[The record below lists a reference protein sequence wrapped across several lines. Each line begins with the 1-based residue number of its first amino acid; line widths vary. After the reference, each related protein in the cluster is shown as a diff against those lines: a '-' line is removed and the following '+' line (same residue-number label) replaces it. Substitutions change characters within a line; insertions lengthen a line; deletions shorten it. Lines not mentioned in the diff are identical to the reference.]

1 MNDLR
6 DILNKESFSDF
17 LNVKDFSG
25 VPEGSES
32 LLIGELSNYTDKDIL
47 IIARDLKRYQQIKD
61 GLQYFTSKDVLY
73 FPQWDCVPYDRISPN
88 KLITSKRLETL
99 TYLSKDNKKGKII
112 LSTVQSACQ
121 RTLSIKEIKDRFISL
136 KPGMII
142 DINNLIN
149 FFIHNGYTK
158 TSTVRE
164 NGEFSLRG
172 GIIDFY
178 SPINKPIRLD
188 LFGNTIESI
197 KTFDLVSQRSLELIK
212 EISIY
217 PASEIILN
225 DKTIENFRINF
236 NKKFGS
242 QKEKIKIYESI
253 SESISYPGMEHW
265 LPFFYDE
272 TNTIFDYLNNPIIL
286 LDNSYDNS
294 LEDFLNT
301 VDDHYKSRK
310 EYDENELSK
319 VENKY
324 FSIEPS
330 FLYQNKNQFLEIIDK
345 NNSIKISPFI
355 KPNSINF
362 NGKSSTRYSNF
373 KSEKNNSSIYDQL
386 KKDINSYI
394 EDNKTVIIAC
404 SSIGSSERVAK
415 ILSTNGI
422 LSDYRNL
429 NNFNDID
436 INTNIFLAVLSLNTG
451 FQFNNFVFISEQD
464 IFGEK
469 FYRPRVV
476 RKAENFI
483 REISSVM
490 PGDAV
495 VHVDHGIGRFESLST
510 LEINNAK
517 HECLLIKYAKDD
529 KLYLPVE
536 NIEVLSRYGSEV
548 SDEMLDRLGGSSWA
562 SRKENLK
569 KRIKFLAEEL
579 ISVAA
584 KRQLSKSEIIN
595 VPEDFYEEFCSRFS
609 FEETND
615 QLDAIIDVQN
625 DLEKGIPMDRLI
637 CGDVGFGK
645 TEIALRASFLASMSG
660 KQVAV
665 LAPTTLL
672 ARQHFETFRD
682 RFKGFPINI
691 AELSRL
697 TSKRDN
703 IIKTINSGS
712 CDIAIG
718 THSLLGE
725 KINFNDLG
733 LLIVDEEQHF
743 GVKHKE
749 KIKKLRDNIHVLTLT
764 ATPIPRTLQLAM
776 TGVRDLSIIASPPV
790 DRRAI
795 ETYVFPNDPL
805 VIKEALLRE
814 RHRGGQSFY
823 VVPRISDIE
832 EIEDYLKEFLP
843 EVNFITVHGQMPARQ
858 IEDRI
863 NDFYMGSYDI
873 LISTTIIESG
883 LDIPNANT
891 LIIHRSDMFG
901 LSQMYQIRGRVGR
914 SKVKAYAYLTYKE
927 HKKLGKNAA
936 KRLEVLQSLDSLG
949 AGFNLASYDL
959 EIRGSGN
966 LLGEEQS
973 GQIKEVGIEL
983 YQNMLEETIDEL
995 KNTDQSNISNQWS
1008 PKISLPLSVLIPED
1022 YISDLTIRMEIYKRL
1037 SSISIEKEI
1046 DEIAAELIDRFGKL
1060 PQEVETLIDTIDLK
1074 NLCKKT
1080 NIEKIDCGKNGF
1092 SIGFRD
1098 NIFQNPTGLVE
1109 YINIRKEY
1117 ISIRQD
1123 QRLFVKFSDDNLSI
1137 ISYIKSLI
1145 LDLLKIIEPSQS

>member
-1 MNDLR
+1 MSNLKKILAR
-6 DILNKESFSDF
+6 EFYSDISKINNLGEI
-17 LNVKDFSG
+17 
-25 VPEGSES
+25 PEGSEP
-32 LLIGELSNYTDKDIL
+32 LLINEISENLDNNIL
-47 IIARDLKRYQQIKD
+47 IIARDLKRYQQLKD
-61 GLQYFTSKDVLY
+61 GLEFFLNKDVLLY
-73 FPQWDCVPYDRISPN
+73 PQWDCVPYDRISPN

-99 TYLSKDNKKGKII
+99 SRLSNEKNKSKII
-112 LSTVQSACQ
+112 LTTIQASCQ
-121 RTLSIKEIKDRFISL
+121 RTLSLDEVKNKFISL
-136 KPGMII
+136 KPGEVI
-142 DINNLIN
+142 DINNLVN
-149 FFIHNGYTK
+149 FFVSNGYEK
-158 TSTVRE
+158 TPTVRE
-164 NGEFSLRG
+164 YGEFSVRG

-178 SPINKPIRLD
+178 SPLNKPIRLD
-188 LFGNTIESI
+188 LFGNTIDSI
-197 KTFDLVSQRSLELIK
+197 KSFDLISQRSLELLK
-212 EISIY
+212 EIFVY

-242 QKEKIKIYESI
+242 QKEKVKIYDSI
-253 SESISYPGMEHW
+253 SEGISYPGMEHW
-265 LPFFYDE
+265 LPFFYNK
-272 TNTIFDYLNNPIIL
+272 TGSIFDYIDKPIIL
-286 LDNSYDNS
+286 LDHLYDSS
-294 LEDFLNT
+294 LDDFLET
-301 VDDHYKSRK
+301 VNDHFQSRK
-310 EYDENELSK
+310 DYDDNKLSK

-330 FLYQNKNQFLEIIDK
+330 NLYQNKEEYNK
-345 NNSIKISPFI
+345 NLYSRNCIRISPFK
-355 KPNSINF
+355 KPDAINL
-362 NGKSSTRYSNF
+362 NGKASTKYSNI
-373 KSEKNNSSIYDQL
+373 KSNRNDSSSYENLKSDILDFTKKN
-386 KKDINSYI
+386 KKI
-394 EDNKTVIIAC
+394 IIAC
-404 SSIGSSERVAK
+404 SSLGSSERVAK
-415 ILSTNGI
+415 ILINNGI
-422 LSDYRNL
+422 LSNFKNLESFKNIDQKNIYLTVLNL
-429 NNFNDID
+429 N
-436 INTNIFLAVLSLNTG
+436 SG
-451 FQFNNFVFISEQD
+451 FHFDDYIFISEQD

-469 FYRPRVV
+469 FYRPRII

-495 VHVDHGIGRFESLST
+495 VHVDHGIGRFENLST

-517 HECLLIKYAKDD
+517 HECLLIKYANDD

-536 NIEVLSRYGSEV
+536 NIEVLSRYGSDI
-548 SDEMLDRLGGSSWA
+548 SDEMLDKLGGISWTT
-562 SRKENLK
+562 RKENLK
-569 KRIKFLAEEL
+569 KKIKFLAEEL

-584 KRQLSKSEIIN
+584 KRQLSKAEMFN

-615 QLDAIIDVQN
+615 QLNAINDVLN
-625 DLEKGIPMDRLI
+625 DLEKGLPMDRLI

-645 TEIALRASFLASMSG
+645 TEIALRASFLAAMSG
-660 KQVAV
+660 KQVSI

-672 ARQHFETFRD
+672 ARQHYETFKD
-682 RFKGFPINI
+682 RFKGFPINVF
-691 AELSRL
+691 ELSRL
-697 TSKRDN
+697 TPKKDSV
-703 IIKTINSGS
+703 IKSINSGS
-712 CDIAIG
+712 CDIVIG

-725 KINFNDLG
+725 KINFSDLG
-733 LLIVDEEQHF
+733 LLIIDEEQHF

-749 KIKKLRDNIHVLTLT
+749 KIKKLRDNVHVLTLT

-776 TGVRDLSIIASPPV
+776 TGVRDLSIIASPPI

-805 VIKEALLRE
+805 VVKEALLRE

-832 EIEDYLKEFLP
+832 DIEEYFKEFIP
-843 EVNFITVHGQMPARQ
+843 EINYITVHGQMPSKQ

-863 NDFYMGSYDI
+863 NDFYMGSYDV

-901 LSQMYQIRGRVGR
+901 LSQLYQIRGRVGR

-927 HKKLGKNAA
+927 HKKLGKKAL

-995 KNTDQSNISNQWS
+995 KNTTQKNKNNQWS
-1008 PKISLPLSVLIPED
+1008 PKISLPLSILIPED

-1037 SSISIEKEI
+1037 SSIILEEEI
-1046 DEIAAELIDRFGKL
+1046 DEIAAELIDRFGSL
-1060 PQEVETLIDTIDLK
+1060 PQEVETLIDTIGLK

-1080 NIEKIDCGKNGF
+1080 NIEKIDCGNNGF
-1092 SIGFRD
+1092 LISFK
-1098 NIFQNPTGLVE
+1098 NNTFSNPVE
-1109 YINIRKEY
+1109 LIKYINNKKNF
-1117 ISIRQD
+1117 ISIRSD
-1123 QRLFVKFSDDNLSI
+1123 QRLFVKFKEQKENLI
-1137 ISYIKSLI
+1137 DYIKSI
-1145 LDLLKIIEPSQS
+1145 VNDFLKMIEN

>member
-1 MNDLR
+1 SR
-6 DILNKESFSDF
+6 
-17 LNVKDFSG
+17 
-25 VPEGSES
+25 
-32 LLIGELSNYTDKDIL
+32 LSNEK
-47 IIARDLKRYQQIKD
+47 
-61 GLQYFTSKDVLY
+61 
-73 FPQWDCVPYDRISPN
+73 N
-88 KLITSKRLETL
+88 KS
-99 TYLSKDNKKGKII
+99 KII
-112 LSTVQSACQ
+112 LTTIQASCQ
-121 RTLSIKEIKDRFISL
+121 RTLSLDEVKNKFISL
-136 KPGMII
+136 KPGEVI
-142 DINNLIN
+142 DINNLVN
-149 FFIHNGYTK
+149 FFVSNGYEK
-158 TSTVRE
+158 TPTVRE
-164 NGEFSLRG
+164 HGEFSVRG

-178 SPINKPIRLD
+178 SPLNKPIRLD
-188 LFGNTIESI
+188 LFGNTIDSI
-197 KTFDLVSQRSLELIK
+197 KSFDLISQRSLELLK
-212 EISIY
+212 EIFVY

-242 QKEKIKIYESI
+242 QKEKVKIYDSI
-253 SESISYPGMEHW
+253 SEGISYPGMEHW
-265 LPFFYDE
+265 LPFFYNK
-272 TNTIFDYLNNPIIL
+272 TGSIFDYIDKPIIL
-286 LDNSYDNS
+286 LDHLYDSS
-294 LEDFLNT
+294 LDDFLET
-301 VDDHYKSRK
+301 VNDHFQSRK
-310 EYDENELSK
+310 DYDDNKLSK

-330 FLYQNKNQFLEIIDK
+330 NLYQNKEEYNK
-345 NNSIKISPFI
+345 NLYSRNCIRISPFK
-355 KPNSINF
+355 KPDAINL
-362 NGKSSTRYSNF
+362 NGKASTKYSNI
-373 KSEKNNSSIYDQL
+373 KSNRNDSSSYENLKSDILDFTKKN
-386 KKDINSYI
+386 KKI
-394 EDNKTVIIAC
+394 IIAC
-404 SSIGSSERVAK
+404 SSLGSSERVAK
-415 ILSTNGI
+415 ILINNGI
-422 LSDYRNL
+422 LSNFKNLESFKNIDQKNIYLTVLNL
-429 NNFNDID
+429 N
-436 INTNIFLAVLSLNTG
+436 SG
-451 FQFNNFVFISEQD
+451 FHFDDYIFISEQD

-469 FYRPRVV
+469 FYRPRII

-495 VHVDHGIGRFESLST
+495 VHVDHGIGRFENLST

-517 HECLLIKYAKDD
+517 HECLLIKYANDD

-536 NIEVLSRYGSEV
+536 NIEVLSRYGSDI
-548 SDEMLDRLGGSSWA
+548 SDEMLDKLGGISWTT
-562 SRKENLK
+562 RKENLK
-569 KRIKFLAEEL
+569 KKIKFLAEEL

-584 KRQLSKSEIIN
+584 KRQLSKAEMFN

-615 QLDAIIDVQN
+615 QLNAINDVRN
-625 DLEKGIPMDRLI
+625 DLEKGLPMDRLI

-645 TEIALRASFLASMSG
+645 TEIALRASFLAAMSG
-660 KQVAV
+660 KQVSI

-672 ARQHFETFRD
+672 ARQHYETFKE
-682 RFKGFPINI
+682 RFKGFPINVF
-691 AELSRL
+691 ELSRL
-697 TSKRDN
+697 TPKKDSV
-703 IIKTINSGS
+703 IKSINSGS
-712 CDIAIG
+712 CDIVIG

-725 KINFNDLG
+725 KINFSDLG
-733 LLIVDEEQHF
+733 LLIIDEEQHF

-749 KIKKLRDNIHVLTLT
+749 KIKKLRDNVHVLTLT

-776 TGVRDLSIIASPPV
+776 TGVRDLSIIASPPI

-805 VIKEALLRE
+805 VVKEALLRE

-832 EIEDYLKEFLP
+832 DIEEYFKEFIP
-843 EVNFITVHGQMPARQ
+843 EINYITVHGQMPSKQ

-863 NDFYMGSYDI
+863 NDFYMGSYDV

-901 LSQMYQIRGRVGR
+901 LSQLYQIRGRVGR

-927 HKKLGKNAA
+927 HKKLGKKAL

-995 KNTDQSNISNQWS
+995 KNTTQKNKNNQWS
-1008 PKISLPLSVLIPED
+1008 PKISLPLSILIPED

-1037 SSISIEKEI
+1037 SSIILEEEI
-1046 DEIAAELIDRFGKL
+1046 DEIAAELIDRFGSL
-1060 PQEVETLIDTIDLK
+1060 PQEVETLIDTIGLK

-1080 NIEKIDCGKNGF
+1080 NIEKIDCGSNGF
-1092 SIGFRD
+1092 LISFK
-1098 NIFQNPTGLVE
+1098 NNTFSNPVE
-1109 YINIRKEY
+1109 LIKYINNKKNY
-1117 ISIRQD
+1117 ISIRPD
-1123 QRLFVKFSDDNLSI
+1123 QRLFVKFNEQKENLI
-1137 ISYIKSLI
+1137 DYIKSI
-1145 LDLLKIIEPSQS
+1145 VNDFLKMIEN

>member
-1 MNDLR
+1 MSSLKEILSREFYSDISKINDLG
-6 DILNKESFSDF
+6 E
-17 LNVKDFSG
+17 
-25 VPEGSES
+25 VPEGSEP
-32 LLIGELSNYTDKDIL
+32 LLINEISENSNNNIL
-47 IIARDLKRYQQIKD
+47 IIARDLKRYQQLKD
-61 GLQYFTSKDVLY
+61 GLEFFLNKDILFY
-73 FPQWDCVPYDRISPN
+73 PQWDCVPYDRISPN

-99 TYLSKDNKKGKII
+99 SRLSNEKDKSRII
-112 LSTVQSACQ
+112 LTTIQASCQ
-121 RTLSIKEIKDRFISL
+121 RTLSLDEVKNKFISL
-136 KPGMII
+136 KPGEVI
-142 DINNLIN
+142 DINNLVN
-149 FFIHNGYTK
+149 FFVSNGYEK
-158 TSTVRE
+158 TPTVRE
-164 NGEFSLRG
+164 HGEFSVRG

-178 SPINKPIRLD
+178 SPLNKPIRLD
-188 LFGNTIESI
+188 LFGNTIDSI
-197 KTFDLVSQRSLELIK
+197 KSFDLITQRSLELLK
-212 EISIY
+212 EIFVY

-242 QKEKIKIYESI
+242 QKEKVKIYDSI
-253 SESISYPGMEHW
+253 SEGISYPGMEHW
-265 LPFFYDE
+265 LPFFYNQ
-272 TNTIFDYLNNPIIL
+272 TGSIFDYIDKPIIL
-286 LDNSYDNS
+286 LDHLYDSS
-294 LEDFLNT
+294 LEDFLET
-301 VDDHYKSRK
+301 VNDHFQSRK
-310 EYDENELSK
+310 DYDDNKLSK

-330 FLYQNKNQFLEIIDK
+330 NLYQNKEEYNK
-345 NNSIKISPFI
+345 NLRSRNCIRISPFK
-355 KPNSINF
+355 KPDAINL
-362 NGKSSTRYSNF
+362 NGKASSKYSNI
-373 KSEKNNSSIYDQL
+373 KSNRSDSSSYENLKSDILDFTKKN
-386 KKDINSYI
+386 KKI
-394 EDNKTVIIAC
+394 IIAC
-404 SSIGSSERVAK
+404 SSLGSSERVSK
-415 ILSTNGI
+415 ILINNGI
-422 LSDYRNL
+422 LSNFKNLESFKNIDQKNIYLTVLNL
-429 NNFNDID
+429 N
-436 INTNIFLAVLSLNTG
+436 SG
-451 FQFNNFVFISEQD
+451 FHFDDYIFISEQD

-469 FYRPRVV
+469 FYRPRII

-495 VHVDHGIGRFESLST
+495 VHVDHGIGRFENLST

-517 HECLLIKYAKDD
+517 HECLLIKYANDD

-536 NIEVLSRYGSEV
+536 NIEVLSRYGSDI
-548 SDEMLDRLGGSSWA
+548 SDEMLDKLGGISWTT
-562 SRKENLK
+562 RKENLK
-569 KRIKFLAEEL
+569 KKIKFLAEEL

-584 KRQLSKSEIIN
+584 KRQLSKAEMFN

-615 QLDAIIDVQN
+615 QLNAINDVLN
-625 DLEKGIPMDRLI
+625 DLEKGLPMDRLI

-645 TEIALRASFLASMSG
+645 TEIALRASFLAAMSG
-660 KQVAV
+660 KQVSI

-672 ARQHFETFRD
+672 ARQHYETFKE
-682 RFKGFPINI
+682 RFKGFPINVF
-691 AELSRL
+691 ELSRL
-697 TSKRDN
+697 TPKKDSV
-703 IIKTINSGS
+703 IKSINSGS
-712 CDIAIG
+712 CDIVIG

-725 KINFNDLG
+725 KINFSDLG
-733 LLIVDEEQHF
+733 LLIIDEEQHF

-749 KIKKLRDNIHVLTLT
+749 KIKKLRDNVHVLTLT

-776 TGVRDLSIIASPPV
+776 TGVRDLSIIASPPI

-805 VIKEALLRE
+805 VVKEALLRE

-832 EIEDYLKEFLP
+832 DIEEYFKEFIP
-843 EVNFITVHGQMPARQ
+843 EINYITVHGQMPSKQ

-863 NDFYMGSYDI
+863 NDFYMGSYDV

-901 LSQMYQIRGRVGR
+901 LSQLYQIRGRVGR

-927 HKKLGKNAA
+927 HKKLGKNAL

-995 KNTDQSNISNQWS
+995 KNTTQKSKNNQWS
-1008 PKISLPLSVLIPED
+1008 PKISLPLSILIPED

-1037 SSISIEKEI
+1037 SSIILEEEI
-1046 DEIAAELIDRFGKL
+1046 DEIAAELIDRFGSL
-1060 PQEVETLIDTIDLK
+1060 PQEVETLIDTIGLK

-1080 NIEKIDCGKNGF
+1080 NIEKIDCGNNGF
-1092 SIGFRD
+1092 LISFK
-1098 NIFQNPTGLVE
+1098 NNTFSNPAELIK
-1109 YINIRKEY
+1109 YINNKKNY
-1117 ISIRQD
+1117 ISIRPD
-1123 QRLFVKFSDDNLSI
+1123 QRLFVKFNEQKENLI
-1137 ISYIKSLI
+1137 DYIKSI
-1145 LDLLKIIEPSQS
+1145 VNDFLKMIEN

>member
-1 MNDLR
+1 MSSLKEILSREFYSDISKINDLG
-6 DILNKESFSDF
+6 E
-17 LNVKDFSG
+17 
-25 VPEGSES
+25 VPEGSEP
-32 LLIGELSNYTDKDIL
+32 LLINEISENSNNNIL
-47 IIARDLKRYQQIKD
+47 IIARDLKRYQQLKD
-61 GLQYFTSKDVLY
+61 GLEFFLNKDILFY
-73 FPQWDCVPYDRISPN
+73 PQWDCVPYDRISPN

-99 TYLSKDNKKGKII
+99 SRLSNEKNKSKII
-112 LSTVQSACQ
+112 LTTIQASCQ
-121 RTLSIKEIKDRFISL
+121 RTLSLDEVKNKFISL
-136 KPGMII
+136 KPGEVI
-142 DINNLIN
+142 DINNLVN
-149 FFIHNGYTK
+149 FFVSNGYEK
-158 TSTVRE
+158 TPTVRE
-164 NGEFSLRG
+164 HGEFSVRG

-178 SPINKPIRLD
+178 SPLNKPIRLD
-188 LFGNTIESI
+188 LFGNTIDSI
-197 KTFDLVSQRSLELIK
+197 KSFDLITQRSLELLK
-212 EISIY
+212 EIFVY

-242 QKEKIKIYESI
+242 QKEKVKIYDSI
-253 SESISYPGMEHW
+253 SEGISYPGMEHW
-265 LPFFYDE
+265 LPFFYNQ
-272 TNTIFDYLNNPIIL
+272 TGSIFDYIDKPIIL
-286 LDNSYDNS
+286 LDHLYDSS
-294 LEDFLNT
+294 LEDFLET
-301 VDDHYKSRK
+301 VNDHFQSRK
-310 EYDENELSK
+310 DYDDNKLSK

-330 FLYQNKNQFLEIIDK
+330 NLYQNKEEYNK
-345 NNSIKISPFI
+345 NLRSRNCIRISPFK
-355 KPNSINF
+355 KPDAINL
-362 NGKSSTRYSNF
+362 NGKASSKYSNI
-373 KSEKNNSSIYDQL
+373 KSNRSDSSSYENLKSDILDFTKKN
-386 KKDINSYI
+386 KKI
-394 EDNKTVIIAC
+394 IIAC
-404 SSIGSSERVAK
+404 SSLGSSERVSK
-415 ILSTNGI
+415 ILINNGI
-422 LSDYRNL
+422 LSNFKNLESFKNIDQKNIYLTVLNL
-429 NNFNDID
+429 N
-436 INTNIFLAVLSLNTG
+436 SG
-451 FQFNNFVFISEQD
+451 FHFDDYIFISEQD

-469 FYRPRVV
+469 FYRPRII

-495 VHVDHGIGRFESLST
+495 VHVDHGIGRFENLST

-517 HECLLIKYAKDD
+517 HECLLIKYANDD

-536 NIEVLSRYGSEV
+536 NIEVLSRYGSDI
-548 SDEMLDRLGGSSWA
+548 SDEMLDKLGGLSWTT
-562 SRKENLK
+562 RKENLK
-569 KRIKFLAEEL
+569 KKIKFLAEEL

-584 KRQLSKSEIIN
+584 KRQLSKAEMFN

-615 QLDAIIDVQN
+615 QLNAINDVLN
-625 DLEKGIPMDRLI
+625 DLEKGLPMDRLI

-645 TEIALRASFLASMSG
+645 TEIALRASFLAAMSG
-660 KQVAV
+660 KQVSI

-672 ARQHFETFRD
+672 ARQHYETFKE
-682 RFKGFPINI
+682 RFKGFPINVF
-691 AELSRL
+691 ELSRL
-697 TSKRDN
+697 TPKKDSV
-703 IIKTINSGS
+703 IKSINSGS
-712 CDIAIG
+712 CDIVIG

-725 KINFNDLG
+725 KINFSDLG
-733 LLIVDEEQHF
+733 LLIIDEEQHF

-749 KIKKLRDNIHVLTLT
+749 KIKKLRDNVHVLTLT

-776 TGVRDLSIIASPPV
+776 TGVRDLSIIASPPI

-805 VIKEALLRE
+805 VVKEALLRE

-832 EIEDYLKEFLP
+832 DIEEYFKEFIP
-843 EVNFITVHGQMPARQ
+843 EINYITVHGQMPSKQ

-863 NDFYMGSYDI
+863 NDFYMGSYDV

-901 LSQMYQIRGRVGR
+901 LSQLYQIRGRVGR

-927 HKKLGKNAA
+927 HKKLGKNAL

-995 KNTDQSNISNQWS
+995 KNTTQKSKNNQWS
-1008 PKISLPLSVLIPED
+1008 PKISLPLSILIPED

-1037 SSISIEKEI
+1037 SSIILEEEI
-1046 DEIAAELIDRFGKL
+1046 DEIAAELIDRFGSL
-1060 PQEVETLIDTIDLK
+1060 PQEVETLIDTIGLK

-1080 NIEKIDCGKNGF
+1080 NIEKIDCGNNGF
-1092 SIGFRD
+1092 LISFK
-1098 NIFQNPTGLVE
+1098 NNTFSNPAELIK
-1109 YINIRKEY
+1109 YINNKKNY
-1117 ISIRQD
+1117 ISIRPD
-1123 QRLFVKFSDDNLSI
+1123 QRLFVKFNEQKENLI
-1137 ISYIKSLI
+1137 DYIKSI
-1145 LDLLKIIEPSQS
+1145 VNDFLKMIEN

>member
-1 MNDLR
+1 MSSLKEILSREFYSDISKINDFG
-6 DILNKESFSDF
+6 E
-17 LNVKDFSG
+17 
-25 VPEGSES
+25 VPEGSEP
-32 LLIGELSNYTDKDIL
+32 LLINEISENLDNNIL
-47 IIARDLKRYQQIKD
+47 IIARDLKRYQQLKD
-61 GLQYFTSKDVLY
+61 GLEFFLNKDVLLY
-73 FPQWDCVPYDRISPN
+73 PQWDCVPYDRISPN

-99 TYLSKDNKKGKII
+99 SRLSNEKNKSKII
-112 LSTVQSACQ
+112 LTTIQASCQ
-121 RTLSIKEIKDRFISL
+121 RTLSLDEVKNKFISL
-136 KPGMII
+136 KPGEVI
-142 DINNLIN
+142 DINNLVN
-149 FFIHNGYTK
+149 FFVSNGYEK
-158 TSTVRE
+158 TPTVRE
-164 NGEFSLRG
+164 HGEFSVRG

-178 SPINKPIRLD
+178 SPLNKPIRLD
-188 LFGNTIESI
+188 LFGNTIDSI
-197 KTFDLVSQRSLELIK
+197 KSFDLISQRSLELLK
-212 EISIY
+212 EIFVY
-217 PASEIILN
+217 QASEIILN

-242 QKEKIKIYESI
+242 QKEKVKIYDSI
-253 SESISYPGMEHW
+253 SEGISYPGMEHW
-265 LPFFYDE
+265 LPFFYNK
-272 TNTIFDYLNNPIIL
+272 TGSIFDYVDKPIIL
-286 LDNSYDNS
+286 LDHLYDSS
-294 LEDFLNT
+294 LDDFLET
-301 VDDHYKSRK
+301 VNDHFQSRK
-310 EYDENELSK
+310 DYDDNKLSK

-330 FLYQNKNQFLEIIDK
+330 NLYQNKEEYNK
-345 NNSIKISPFI
+345 NLYSRNCIRISPFK
-355 KPNSINF
+355 KPDAINL
-362 NGKSSTRYSNF
+362 NGKASTKYSNI
-373 KSEKNNSSIYDQL
+373 KSNRNDSSSYENLKSDILDFTKKN
-386 KKDINSYI
+386 KKI
-394 EDNKTVIIAC
+394 IIAC
-404 SSIGSSERVAK
+404 SSLGSSERVAK
-415 ILSTNGI
+415 ILINNGI
-422 LSDYRNL
+422 LSNFKNLESFKNIDQKNIYLTVLNL
-429 NNFNDID
+429 N
-436 INTNIFLAVLSLNTG
+436 SG
-451 FQFNNFVFISEQD
+451 FHFDDYIFISEQD

-469 FYRPRVV
+469 FYRPRII

-495 VHVDHGIGRFESLST
+495 VHVDHGIGRFENLST

-517 HECLLIKYAKDD
+517 HECLLIKYANDD

-536 NIEVLSRYGSEV
+536 NIEVLSRYGSDI
-548 SDEMLDRLGGSSWA
+548 SDEMLDKLGGISWTT
-562 SRKENLK
+562 RKENLK
-569 KRIKFLAEEL
+569 KKIKFLAEEL

-584 KRQLSKSEIIN
+584 KRQLSKAEMFN

-615 QLDAIIDVQN
+615 QLNAINDVLN
-625 DLEKGIPMDRLI
+625 DLEKGLPMDRLI

-645 TEIALRASFLASMSG
+645 TEIALRASFLAAMSG
-660 KQVAV
+660 KQVSI

-672 ARQHFETFRD
+672 ARQHYETFKD
-682 RFKGFPINI
+682 RFKGFPINVF
-691 AELSRL
+691 ELSRL
-697 TSKRDN
+697 TPKKDSV
-703 IIKTINSGS
+703 IKSVNSGS
-712 CDIAIG
+712 CDIVIG

-725 KINFNDLG
+725 KINFSDLG
-733 LLIVDEEQHF
+733 LLIIDEEQHF

-749 KIKKLRDNIHVLTLT
+749 KIKKLRDNVHVLTLT

-776 TGVRDLSIIASPPV
+776 TGVRDLSIIASPPI

-805 VIKEALLRE
+805 VVKEALLRE

-832 EIEDYLKEFLP
+832 DIEEYFKEFIP
-843 EVNFITVHGQMPARQ
+843 EINYITVHGQMPSKQ

-863 NDFYMGSYDI
+863 NDFYMGSYDV

-901 LSQMYQIRGRVGR
+901 LSQLYQIRGRVGR

-927 HKKLGKNAA
+927 HKKLGKKAL

-995 KNTDQSNISNQWS
+995 KNTTQKSKNNQWS
-1008 PKISLPLSVLIPED
+1008 PKISLPLSILIPED

-1037 SSISIEKEI
+1037 SSIILEEEI
-1046 DEIAAELIDRFGKL
+1046 DEIAAELIDRFGSL
-1060 PQEVETLIDTIDLK
+1060 PQEVETLIDTIGLK

-1080 NIEKIDCGKNGF
+1080 NIEKIDCGNNGF
-1092 SIGFRD
+1092 LISFK
-1098 NIFQNPTGLVE
+1098 NNTFSNPVE
-1109 YINIRKEY
+1109 LIKYINNKKNY
-1117 ISIRQD
+1117 ISIRSD
-1123 QRLFVKFSDDNLSI
+1123 QRLFVKFKEQKENLI
-1137 ISYIKSLI
+1137 DYIKSI
-1145 LDLLKIIEPSQS
+1145 VNDFLKMIEN

>member
-1 MNDLR
+1 MSSLKEILSREFYSDISKINDLG
-6 DILNKESFSDF
+6 E
-17 LNVKDFSG
+17 
-25 VPEGSES
+25 VPEGSEP
-32 LLIGELSNYTDKDIL
+32 LLINEISENSNNNIL
-47 IIARDLKRYQQIKD
+47 IIARDLKRYQQLKD
-61 GLQYFTSKDVLY
+61 GLEFFLNKDVLY
-73 FPQWDCVPYDRISPN
+73 YPQWDCVPYDRISPN

-99 TYLSKDNKKGKII
+99 SRLSNEKNKSKII
-112 LSTVQSACQ
+112 LTTIQASCQ
-121 RTLSIKEIKDRFISL
+121 RTLSLDEVKNKFISL
-136 KPGMII
+136 KPGEVI
-142 DINNLIN
+142 DINNLVN
-149 FFIHNGYTK
+149 FFVSNGYEK
-158 TSTVRE
+158 TPTVRE
-164 NGEFSLRG
+164 HGEFSVRG

-178 SPINKPIRLD
+178 SPLNKPIRLD
-188 LFGNTIESI
+188 LFGNTIDSI
-197 KTFDLVSQRSLELIK
+197 KSFDLISQRSLELLK
-212 EISIY
+212 EIFVY

-242 QKEKIKIYESI
+242 QKEKVKIYDSI
-253 SESISYPGMEHW
+253 SEGISYPGMEHW
-265 LPFFYDE
+265 LPFFYNQ
-272 TNTIFDYLNNPIIL
+272 TGSIFDYIDKPIIL
-286 LDNSYDNS
+286 LDHLYDSS
-294 LEDFLNT
+294 LEDFLET
-301 VDDHYKSRK
+301 VNDHFQSRK
-310 EYDENELSK
+310 DYDDNKLSK

-330 FLYQNKNQFLEIIDK
+330 NLYQNKEEYNK
-345 NNSIKISPFI
+345 NLRSRNCIRISPFK
-355 KPNSINF
+355 KPDAINL
-362 NGKSSTRYSNF
+362 NGKASSKYSNI
-373 KSEKNNSSIYDQL
+373 KSNRSDSSSYENLKSDILDFTKKN
-386 KKDINSYI
+386 KKI
-394 EDNKTVIIAC
+394 IIAC
-404 SSIGSSERVAK
+404 SSLGSSERVSK
-415 ILSTNGI
+415 ILINNGI
-422 LSDYRNL
+422 LSNFKNLESFKNIDQKNIYLTVLNL
-429 NNFNDID
+429 N
-436 INTNIFLAVLSLNTG
+436 SG
-451 FQFNNFVFISEQD
+451 FHFDDYIFISEQD

-469 FYRPRVV
+469 FYRPRII

-495 VHVDHGIGRFESLST
+495 VHIDHGIGRFENLST

-517 HECLLIKYAKDD
+517 HECLLIKYANDD

-536 NIEVLSRYGSEV
+536 NIEVLSRYGSDI
-548 SDEMLDRLGGSSWA
+548 SDEMLDKLGGLSWTT
-562 SRKENLK
+562 RKENLK
-569 KRIKFLAEEL
+569 KKIKFLAEEL

-584 KRQLSKSEIIN
+584 KRQLSKAEMFN

-615 QLDAIIDVQN
+615 QLNAINDVLN
-625 DLEKGIPMDRLI
+625 DLEKGLPMDRLI

-645 TEIALRASFLASMSG
+645 TEIALRASFLAAMSG
-660 KQVAV
+660 KQVSI

-672 ARQHFETFRD
+672 ARQHYETFKE
-682 RFKGFPINI
+682 RFKGFPINVF
-691 AELSRL
+691 ELSRL
-697 TSKRDN
+697 TPKKDSV
-703 IIKTINSGS
+703 IKSINSGS
-712 CDIAIG
+712 CDIVIG

-725 KINFNDLG
+725 KINFSDLG
-733 LLIVDEEQHF
+733 LLIIDEEQHF

-749 KIKKLRDNIHVLTLT
+749 KIKKLRDNVHVLTLT

-776 TGVRDLSIIASPPV
+776 TGVRDLSIIASPPI

-805 VIKEALLRE
+805 VVKEALLRE

-832 EIEDYLKEFLP
+832 DIEEYFKEFIP
-843 EVNFITVHGQMPARQ
+843 EINYITVHGQMPSKQ

-863 NDFYMGSYDI
+863 NDFYMGSYDV

-901 LSQMYQIRGRVGR
+901 LSQLYQIRGRVGR

-927 HKKLGKNAA
+927 HKKLGKKAL

-995 KNTDQSNISNQWS
+995 KNTTQKSKNNQWS
-1008 PKISLPLSVLIPED
+1008 PKISLPLSILIPDD

-1037 SSISIEKEI
+1037 SSIILEEEI
-1046 DEIAAELIDRFGKL
+1046 DEIAAELIDRFGSL
-1060 PQEVETLIDTIDLK
+1060 PEEVETLIDTIGLK

-1080 NIEKIDCGKNGF
+1080 NIEKIDCGNNGF
-1092 SIGFRD
+1092 LISFK
-1098 NIFQNPTGLVE
+1098 NNTFSNPAELIK
-1109 YINIRKEY
+1109 YINNKKNY
-1117 ISIRQD
+1117 ISIRPD
-1123 QRLFVKFSDDNLSI
+1123 QRLFVKFNEQKENLI
-1137 ISYIKSLI
+1137 DYIKSI
-1145 LDLLKIIEPSQS
+1145 VNDFLKMIEN

>member
-1 MNDLR
+1 MSSLKEILSREFYSDISKINDFG
-6 DILNKESFSDF
+6 E
-17 LNVKDFSG
+17 
-25 VPEGSES
+25 VPEGSEP
-32 LLIGELSNYTDKDIL
+32 LLINEISENSNNNIL
-47 IIARDLKRYQQIKD
+47 IIARDLKRYQQLKD
-61 GLQYFTSKDVLY
+61 GLEFFLNKDVLFY
-73 FPQWDCVPYDRISPN
+73 PQWDCVPYDRISPN

-99 TYLSKDNKKGKII
+99 SRLSNEKDKSKII
-112 LSTVQSACQ
+112 LTTIQASCQ
-121 RTLSIKEIKDRFISL
+121 RTLSLDEVKNKFISL
-136 KPGMII
+136 KPGEVI
-142 DINNLIN
+142 DINNLVN
-149 FFIHNGYTK
+149 FFVSNGYEK
-158 TSTVRE
+158 TPTVRE
-164 NGEFSLRG
+164 HGEFSVRG

-178 SPINKPIRLD
+178 SPLNKPIRLD
-188 LFGNTIESI
+188 LFGNTIDSI
-197 KTFDLVSQRSLELIK
+197 KSFDLITQRSLELLK
-212 EISIY
+212 EIFVY

-242 QKEKIKIYESI
+242 QKEKVKIYDSI
-253 SESISYPGMEHW
+253 SEGISYPGMEHW
-265 LPFFYDE
+265 LPFFYNQ
-272 TNTIFDYLNNPIIL
+272 TGSIFDYIDKPIIL
-286 LDNSYDNS
+286 LDHLYDSS
-294 LEDFLNT
+294 LEDFLET
-301 VDDHYKSRK
+301 VNDHFQSRK
-310 EYDENELSK
+310 DYDDNKLSK

-330 FLYQNKNQFLEIIDK
+330 NLYQNKEEYNK
-345 NNSIKISPFI
+345 NLRSRNCIRISPFK
-355 KPNSINF
+355 KPDAINL
-362 NGKSSTRYSNF
+362 NGKASSKYSNI
-373 KSEKNNSSIYDQL
+373 KSNKSDSSSYENLKSDILDFTKKN
-386 KKDINSYI
+386 KKI
-394 EDNKTVIIAC
+394 IIAC
-404 SSIGSSERVAK
+404 SSLGSSERVSK
-415 ILSTNGI
+415 ILINNGI
-422 LSDYRNL
+422 LSNFKNLESFKNIDQKNIYLTVLNL
-429 NNFNDID
+429 N
-436 INTNIFLAVLSLNTG
+436 SG
-451 FQFNNFVFISEQD
+451 FHFDDYIFISEQD

-469 FYRPRVV
+469 FYRPRII

-495 VHVDHGIGRFESLST
+495 VHVDHGIGRFENLST

-517 HECLLIKYAKDD
+517 HECLLIKYANDD

-536 NIEVLSRYGSEV
+536 NIEVLSRYGSDI
-548 SDEMLDRLGGSSWA
+548 SDEMLDKLGGISWTT
-562 SRKENLK
+562 RKENLK
-569 KRIKFLAEEL
+569 KKIKFLAEEL

-584 KRQLSKSEIIN
+584 KRQLSKAEMFN

-615 QLDAIIDVQN
+615 QLNAINDVLN
-625 DLEKGIPMDRLI
+625 DLEKGLPMDRLI

-645 TEIALRASFLASMSG
+645 TEIALRASFLAAMSG
-660 KQVAV
+660 KQVSI

-672 ARQHFETFRD
+672 ARQHYETFKE
-682 RFKGFPINI
+682 RFKGFPINVF
-691 AELSRL
+691 ELSRL
-697 TSKRDN
+697 TPKKDSV
-703 IIKTINSGS
+703 IKSINSGS
-712 CDIAIG
+712 CDIVIG

-725 KINFNDLG
+725 KINFSDLG
-733 LLIVDEEQHF
+733 LLIIDEEQHF

-749 KIKKLRDNIHVLTLT
+749 KIKKLRDNVHVLTLT

-776 TGVRDLSIIASPPV
+776 TGVRDLSIIASPPI

-805 VIKEALLRE
+805 VVKEALLRE

-832 EIEDYLKEFLP
+832 DIEEYFKEFIP
-843 EVNFITVHGQMPARQ
+843 EINYITVHGQMPSKQ

-863 NDFYMGSYDI
+863 NDFYMGSYDV

-901 LSQMYQIRGRVGR
+901 LSQLYQIRGRVGR

-927 HKKLGKNAA
+927 HKKLGKNAL

-995 KNTDQSNISNQWS
+995 KNTTQKSKNNQWS
-1008 PKISLPLSVLIPED
+1008 PKISLPLSILIPED

-1037 SSISIEKEI
+1037 SSIILEEEI
-1046 DEIAAELIDRFGKL
+1046 DEIAAELIDRFGSL
-1060 PQEVETLIDTIDLK
+1060 PQEVETLIDTIGLK

-1080 NIEKIDCGKNGF
+1080 NIEKIDCGNNGF
-1092 SIGFRD
+1092 LISFK
-1098 NIFQNPTGLVE
+1098 NNTFSNPAELIK
-1109 YINIRKEY
+1109 YINNKKNY
-1117 ISIRQD
+1117 ISIRPD
-1123 QRLFVKFSDDNLSI
+1123 QRLFVKFNEQKENLI
-1137 ISYIKSLI
+1137 DYIKSI
-1145 LDLLKIIEPSQS
+1145 VNDFLKMIEN

>member
-1 MNDLR
+1 MSSLKEILSREFYSDISKVNDLG
-6 DILNKESFSDF
+6 E
-17 LNVKDFSG
+17 
-25 VPEGSES
+25 VPEGSEP
-32 LLIGELSNYTDKDIL
+32 LLINEISENSNNNIL
-47 IIARDLKRYQQIKD
+47 IIARDLKRYQQLKD
-61 GLQYFTSKDVLY
+61 GLEFFLNKDILFY
-73 FPQWDCVPYDRISPN
+73 PQWDCVPYDRISPN

-99 TYLSKDNKKGKII
+99 SRLSNEKDKSRII
-112 LSTVQSACQ
+112 LTTIQASCQ
-121 RTLSIKEIKDRFISL
+121 RTLSLDEVKNKFISL
-136 KPGMII
+136 KPGEVI
-142 DINNLIN
+142 DINNLVN
-149 FFIHNGYTK
+149 FFVSNGYEK
-158 TSTVRE
+158 TPTVRE
-164 NGEFSLRG
+164 HGEFSVRG

-178 SPINKPIRLD
+178 SPLNKPIRLD
-188 LFGNTIESI
+188 LFGNTIDSI
-197 KTFDLVSQRSLELIK
+197 KSFDLITQRSLELLK
-212 EISIY
+212 EIFVY

-242 QKEKIKIYESI
+242 QKEKVKIYDSI
-253 SESISYPGMEHW
+253 SEGISYPGMEHW
-265 LPFFYDE
+265 LPFFYNQ
-272 TNTIFDYLNNPIIL
+272 TGSIFDYIDKPIIL
-286 LDNSYDNS
+286 LDHLYDSS
-294 LEDFLNT
+294 LEDFLET
-301 VDDHYKSRK
+301 VNDHFQSRK
-310 EYDENELSK
+310 DYDDNKLSK

-330 FLYQNKNQFLEIIDK
+330 NLYQNKEEYNK
-345 NNSIKISPFI
+345 NLRSRNCIRISPFK
-355 KPNSINF
+355 KPDAINL
-362 NGKSSTRYSNF
+362 NGKASSKYSNI
-373 KSEKNNSSIYDQL
+373 KSNRSDSSSYENLKSDILDFTKKN
-386 KKDINSYI
+386 KKI
-394 EDNKTVIIAC
+394 IIAC
-404 SSIGSSERVAK
+404 SSLGSSERVSK
-415 ILSTNGI
+415 ILINNGI
-422 LSDYRNL
+422 LSNFKNLESFKNIDQKNIYLTVLNL
-429 NNFNDID
+429 N
-436 INTNIFLAVLSLNTG
+436 SG
-451 FQFNNFVFISEQD
+451 FHFDDYIFISEQD

-469 FYRPRVV
+469 FYRPRII

-495 VHVDHGIGRFESLST
+495 VHVDHGIGRFENLST

-517 HECLLIKYAKDD
+517 HECLLIKYANDD

-536 NIEVLSRYGSEV
+536 NIEVLSRYGSDI
-548 SDEMLDRLGGSSWA
+548 SDEMLDKLGGISWTT
-562 SRKENLK
+562 RKENLK
-569 KRIKFLAEEL
+569 KKIKFLAEEL

-584 KRQLSKSEIIN
+584 KRQLSKAEMFN

-615 QLDAIIDVQN
+615 QLNAINDVLN
-625 DLEKGIPMDRLI
+625 DLEKGLPMDRLI

-645 TEIALRASFLASMSG
+645 TEIALRASFLAAMSG
-660 KQVAV
+660 KQVSI

-672 ARQHFETFRD
+672 ARQHYETFKE
-682 RFKGFPINI
+682 RFKGFPINVF
-691 AELSRL
+691 ELSRL
-697 TSKRDN
+697 TPKKDSV
-703 IIKTINSGS
+703 IKSINSGS
-712 CDIAIG
+712 CDIVIG

-725 KINFNDLG
+725 KINFSDLG
-733 LLIVDEEQHF
+733 LLIIDEEQHF

-749 KIKKLRDNIHVLTLT
+749 KIKKLRDNVHVLTLT

-776 TGVRDLSIIASPPV
+776 TGVRDLSIIASPPI

-805 VIKEALLRE
+805 VVKEALLRE

-832 EIEDYLKEFLP
+832 DIEEYFKEFIP
-843 EVNFITVHGQMPARQ
+843 EINYITVHGQMPSKQ

-863 NDFYMGSYDI
+863 NDFYMGSYDV

-901 LSQMYQIRGRVGR
+901 LSQLYQIRGRVGR

-927 HKKLGKNAA
+927 HKKLGKNAL

-995 KNTDQSNISNQWS
+995 KNTTQKSKNNQWS
-1008 PKISLPLSVLIPED
+1008 PKISLPLSILIPED

-1037 SSISIEKEI
+1037 SSITLEEEI
-1046 DEIAAELIDRFGKL
+1046 DEIAAELIDRFGSL
-1060 PQEVETLIDTIDLK
+1060 PQEVETLIDTIGLK

-1080 NIEKIDCGKNGF
+1080 NIEKIDCGNNGF
-1092 SIGFRD
+1092 LISFK
-1098 NIFQNPTGLVE
+1098 NNTFSNPAELIK
-1109 YINIRKEY
+1109 YINNKKNY
-1117 ISIRQD
+1117 ISIRPD
-1123 QRLFVKFSDDNLSI
+1123 QRLFVKFNEQKENLI
-1137 ISYIKSLI
+1137 DYIKSI
-1145 LDLLKIIEPSQS
+1145 VNDFLKMIEN

>member
-1 MNDLR
+1 MSSLKEILSREFYSDISKINDLG
-6 DILNKESFSDF
+6 E
-17 LNVKDFSG
+17 
-25 VPEGSES
+25 VPEGSEP
-32 LLIGELSNYTDKDIL
+32 LLINEISENSNNNIL
-47 IIARDLKRYQQIKD
+47 IIARDLKRYQQLKD
-61 GLQYFTSKDVLY
+61 GLEFFLNKDILFY
-73 FPQWDCVPYDRISPN
+73 PQWDCVPYDRISPN

-99 TYLSKDNKKGKII
+99 SRLSNEKNKSKII
-112 LSTVQSACQ
+112 LTTIQASCQ
-121 RTLSIKEIKDRFISL
+121 RTLSLDEIKNKFISL
-136 KPGMII
+136 KPGEVI
-142 DINNLIN
+142 DINNLVN
-149 FFIHNGYTK
+149 FFVSNGYEK
-158 TSTVRE
+158 TPTVRE
-164 NGEFSLRG
+164 HGEFSVRG

-178 SPINKPIRLD
+178 SPLNKPIRLD
-188 LFGNTIESI
+188 LFGNTIDSI
-197 KTFDLVSQRSLELIK
+197 KSFDLITQRSLELLK
-212 EISIY
+212 EIFVY

-242 QKEKIKIYESI
+242 QKEKVKIYDSI
-253 SESISYPGMEHW
+253 SEGISYPGMEHW
-265 LPFFYDE
+265 LPFFYNQ
-272 TNTIFDYLNNPIIL
+272 TGSIFDYIDKPIIL
-286 LDNSYDNS
+286 LDHLYDSS
-294 LEDFLNT
+294 LEDFLET
-301 VDDHYKSRK
+301 VNDHFQSRK
-310 EYDENELSK
+310 DYDDNKLSK

-330 FLYQNKNQFLEIIDK
+330 NLYQNKEEYNK
-345 NNSIKISPFI
+345 NLRSRNCIRISPFK
-355 KPNSINF
+355 KPDAINL
-362 NGKSSTRYSNF
+362 NGKASSKYSNI
-373 KSEKNNSSIYDQL
+373 KSNRSDSSSYENLKSDILDFTKKN
-386 KKDINSYI
+386 KKI
-394 EDNKTVIIAC
+394 IIAC
-404 SSIGSSERVAK
+404 SSLGSSERVSK
-415 ILSTNGI
+415 ILINNGI
-422 LSDYRNL
+422 LSNFKNLESFKNIDQKNIYLTVLNL
-429 NNFNDID
+429 N
-436 INTNIFLAVLSLNTG
+436 SG
-451 FQFNNFVFISEQD
+451 FHFDDYIFISEQD

-469 FYRPRVV
+469 FYRPRII

-495 VHVDHGIGRFESLST
+495 VHIDHGIGRFENLST

-517 HECLLIKYAKDD
+517 HECLLIKYANDD

-536 NIEVLSRYGSEV
+536 NIEVLSRYGSDI
-548 SDEMLDRLGGSSWA
+548 SDEMLDKLGGISWTT
-562 SRKENLK
+562 RKENLK
-569 KRIKFLAEEL
+569 KKIKFLAEEL

-584 KRQLSKSEIIN
+584 KRQLSKAEMFN

-615 QLDAIIDVQN
+615 QLNAINDVLN
-625 DLEKGIPMDRLI
+625 DLEKGLPMDRLI

-645 TEIALRASFLASMSG
+645 TEIALRASFLAAMSG
-660 KQVAV
+660 KQVSI

-672 ARQHFETFRD
+672 ARQHYETFKE
-682 RFKGFPINI
+682 RFKGFPINVF
-691 AELSRL
+691 ELSRL
-697 TSKRDN
+697 TPKKDSV
-703 IIKTINSGS
+703 IKSINSGS
-712 CDIAIG
+712 CDIVIG

-725 KINFNDLG
+725 KINFSDLG
-733 LLIVDEEQHF
+733 LLIIDEEQHF

-749 KIKKLRDNIHVLTLT
+749 KIKKLRDNVHVLTLT

-776 TGVRDLSIIASPPV
+776 TGVRDLSIIASPPI

-805 VIKEALLRE
+805 VVKEALLRE

-832 EIEDYLKEFLP
+832 DIEEYFKEFIP
-843 EVNFITVHGQMPARQ
+843 EINYITVHGQMPSKQ

-863 NDFYMGSYDI
+863 NDFYMGSYDV

-901 LSQMYQIRGRVGR
+901 LSQLYQIRGRVGR

-927 HKKLGKNAA
+927 HKKLGKNAL

-995 KNTDQSNISNQWS
+995 KNTTQKSKNNQWS
-1008 PKISLPLSVLIPED
+1008 PKISLPLSILIPED

-1037 SSISIEKEI
+1037 SSIILEEEI
-1046 DEIAAELIDRFGKL
+1046 DEIAAELIDRFGSL
-1060 PQEVETLIDTIDLK
+1060 PQEVETLIDTIGLK

-1080 NIEKIDCGKNGF
+1080 NIEKIDCGNNGF
-1092 SIGFRD
+1092 LISFK
-1098 NIFQNPTGLVE
+1098 NNTFSNPAELIK
-1109 YINIRKEY
+1109 YINNKKNY
-1117 ISIRQD
+1117 ISIRPD
-1123 QRLFVKFSDDNLSI
+1123 QRLFVKFNEQKENLI
-1137 ISYIKSLI
+1137 DYIKSI
-1145 LDLLKIIEPSQS
+1145 VNDFLKMIEN

>member
-1 MNDLR
+1 MSNLKKILAR
-6 DILNKESFSDF
+6 EFYSDISKINNLGEI
-17 LNVKDFSG
+17 
-25 VPEGSES
+25 PEGSEP
-32 LLIGELSNYTDKDIL
+32 LLINEISENLDNNIL
-47 IIARDLKRYQQIKD
+47 IIARDLKRYQQLKD
-61 GLQYFTSKDVLY
+61 GLEFFLNKDVLLY
-73 FPQWDCVPYDRISPN
+73 PQWDCVPYDRISPN

-99 TYLSKDNKKGKII
+99 SRLSNEKNKSKII
-112 LSTVQSACQ
+112 LTTIQASCQ
-121 RTLSIKEIKDRFISL
+121 RTLSLDEVKNKFISL
-136 KPGMII
+136 KPGEVI
-142 DINNLIN
+142 DINNLVN
-149 FFIHNGYTK
+149 FFVSNGYEK
-158 TSTVRE
+158 TPTVRE
-164 NGEFSLRG
+164 HGEFSVRG

-178 SPINKPIRLD
+178 SPLNKPIRLD
-188 LFGNTIESI
+188 LFGNTIDSI
-197 KTFDLVSQRSLELIK
+197 KSFDLISQRSLELLK
-212 EISIY
+212 EIFVY

-242 QKEKIKIYESI
+242 QKEKVKIYDSI
-253 SESISYPGMEHW
+253 SEGISYPGMEHW
-265 LPFFYDE
+265 LPFFYNK
-272 TNTIFDYLNNPIIL
+272 TGSIFDYIDKPIIL
-286 LDNSYDNS
+286 LDHLYDSS
-294 LEDFLNT
+294 LDDFLET
-301 VDDHYKSRK
+301 VNDHFQSRK
-310 EYDENELSK
+310 DYDDNKLSK

-330 FLYQNKNQFLEIIDK
+330 NLYQNKEEYNK
-345 NNSIKISPFI
+345 NLYSRNCIRISPFK
-355 KPNSINF
+355 KPDAINL
-362 NGKSSTRYSNF
+362 NGKASTKYSNI
-373 KSEKNNSSIYDQL
+373 KSNRNDSSSYENLKSDILDFTKKN
-386 KKDINSYI
+386 KKI
-394 EDNKTVIIAC
+394 IIAC
-404 SSIGSSERVAK
+404 SSLGSSERVAK
-415 ILSTNGI
+415 ILINNGI
-422 LSDYRNL
+422 LSNFKNLESFKNIDQKNIYLTVLNL
-429 NNFNDID
+429 N
-436 INTNIFLAVLSLNTG
+436 SG
-451 FQFNNFVFISEQD
+451 FHFDDYIFISEQD

-469 FYRPRVV
+469 FYRPRII

-495 VHVDHGIGRFESLST
+495 VHVDHGIGRFENLST

-517 HECLLIKYAKDD
+517 HECLLIKYANDD

-536 NIEVLSRYGSEV
+536 NIEVLSRYGSDI
-548 SDEMLDRLGGSSWA
+548 SDEMLDKLGGISWTT
-562 SRKENLK
+562 RKENLK
-569 KRIKFLAEEL
+569 KKIKFLAEEL

-584 KRQLSKSEIIN
+584 KRQLSKAEMFN

-615 QLDAIIDVQN
+615 QLNAINDVLN
-625 DLEKGIPMDRLI
+625 DLEKGLPMDRLI

-645 TEIALRASFLASMSG
+645 TEIALRASFLAAMSG
-660 KQVAV
+660 KQVSI

-672 ARQHFETFRD
+672 ARQHYETFKD
-682 RFKGFPINI
+682 RFKGFPINVF
-691 AELSRL
+691 ELSRL
-697 TSKRDN
+697 TPKKDSV
-703 IIKTINSGS
+703 IKSINSGS
-712 CDIAIG
+712 CDIVIG

-725 KINFNDLG
+725 KINFSDLG
-733 LLIVDEEQHF
+733 LLIIDEEQHF

-749 KIKKLRDNIHVLTLT
+749 KIKKLRDNVHVLTLT

-776 TGVRDLSIIASPPV
+776 TGVRDLSIIASPPI

-805 VIKEALLRE
+805 VVKEALLRE

-832 EIEDYLKEFLP
+832 DIEEYFKEFIP
-843 EVNFITVHGQMPARQ
+843 EINYITVHGQMPSKQ

-863 NDFYMGSYDI
+863 NDFYMGSYDV

-901 LSQMYQIRGRVGR
+901 LSQLYQIRGRVGR

-927 HKKLGKNAA
+927 HKKLGKKAL

-995 KNTDQSNISNQWS
+995 KNTTQKNKNNQWS
-1008 PKISLPLSVLIPED
+1008 PKISLPLSILIPED

-1037 SSISIEKEI
+1037 SSIILEEEI
-1046 DEIAAELIDRFGKL
+1046 DEIAAELIDRFGSL
-1060 PQEVETLIDTIDLK
+1060 PQEVETLIDTIGLK

-1080 NIEKIDCGKNGF
+1080 NIEKIDCGNNGF
-1092 SIGFRD
+1092 LISFK
-1098 NIFQNPTGLVE
+1098 NNTFSNPEELIK
-1109 YINIRKEY
+1109 YINNKKNY
-1117 ISIRQD
+1117 ISIRSD
-1123 QRLFVKFSDDNLSI
+1123 QRLFVKFKEQKENLI
-1137 ISYIKSLI
+1137 DYIKSI
-1145 LDLLKIIEPSQS
+1145 VNDFLKMIEN

>member
-1 MNDLR
+1 MSSLKEILSREFYSDISKINDFG
-6 DILNKESFSDF
+6 E
-17 LNVKDFSG
+17 
-25 VPEGSES
+25 VPEGSEP
-32 LLIGELSNYTDKDIL
+32 LLINEISENSNNNIL
-47 IIARDLKRYQQIKD
+47 IIARDLKRYQQLKD
-61 GLQYFTSKDVLY
+61 GLEFFLNKDILFY
-73 FPQWDCVPYDRISPN
+73 PQWDCVPYDRISPN

-99 TYLSKDNKKGKII
+99 SRLSNEKDKSKII
-112 LSTVQSACQ
+112 LTTIQASCQ
-121 RTLSIKEIKDRFISL
+121 RTLSLDEVKNKFISL
-136 KPGMII
+136 KPGEVI
-142 DINNLIN
+142 DINNLVN
-149 FFIHNGYTK
+149 FFVSNGYEK
-158 TSTVRE
+158 TPTVRE
-164 NGEFSLRG
+164 HGEFSVRG

-178 SPINKPIRLD
+178 SPLNKPIRLD
-188 LFGNTIESI
+188 LFGNTIDSI
-197 KTFDLVSQRSLELIK
+197 KSFDLITQRSLELLK
-212 EISIY
+212 EIFVY

-242 QKEKIKIYESI
+242 QKEKVKIYDSI
-253 SESISYPGMEHW
+253 SEGISYPGMEHW
-265 LPFFYDE
+265 LPFFYNK
-272 TNTIFDYLNNPIIL
+272 TGSIFDYIDKPIIL
-286 LDNSYDNS
+286 LDHLYDSS
-294 LEDFLNT
+294 LEDFLET
-301 VDDHYKSRK
+301 VNDHFQSRK
-310 EYDENELSK
+310 DYDDNKLSK

-330 FLYQNKNQFLEIIDK
+330 NLYQNKEEYNK
-345 NNSIKISPFI
+345 NLRSRNCIRISPFK
-355 KPNSINF
+355 KPDAINL
-362 NGKSSTRYSNF
+362 NGKASSKYSNI
-373 KSEKNNSSIYDQL
+373 KSNRSDSSSYENLKSDILDFTKKN
-386 KKDINSYI
+386 KKI
-394 EDNKTVIIAC
+394 IIAC
-404 SSIGSSERVAK
+404 SSLGSSERVSK
-415 ILSTNGI
+415 ILINNGI
-422 LSDYRNL
+422 LSNFKNLESFKNIDQKNIYLTVLNL
-429 NNFNDID
+429 N
-436 INTNIFLAVLSLNTG
+436 SG
-451 FQFNNFVFISEQD
+451 FHFDDYIFISEQD

-469 FYRPRVV
+469 FYRPRII

-495 VHVDHGIGRFESLST
+495 VHVDHGIGRFENLST

-517 HECLLIKYAKDD
+517 HECLLIKYANDD

-536 NIEVLSRYGSEV
+536 NIEVLSRYGSDI
-548 SDEMLDRLGGSSWA
+548 SDEMLDKLGGISWTT
-562 SRKENLK
+562 RKENLK
-569 KRIKFLAEEL
+569 KKIKFLAEEL

-584 KRQLSKSEIIN
+584 KRQLSKAEMFN

-615 QLDAIIDVQN
+615 QLNAINDVLN
-625 DLEKGIPMDRLI
+625 DLEKGLPMDRLI

-645 TEIALRASFLASMSG
+645 TEIALRASFLAAMSG
-660 KQVAV
+660 KQVSI

-672 ARQHFETFRD
+672 ARQHYETFKE
-682 RFKGFPINI
+682 RFKGFPINVF
-691 AELSRL
+691 ELSRL
-697 TSKRDN
+697 TPKKDSV
-703 IIKTINSGS
+703 IKSINSGS
-712 CDIAIG
+712 CDIVIG

-725 KINFNDLG
+725 KINFSDLG
-733 LLIVDEEQHF
+733 LLIIDEEQHF

-749 KIKKLRDNIHVLTLT
+749 KIKKLRDNVHVLTLT

-776 TGVRDLSIIASPPV
+776 TGVRDLSIIASPPI

-805 VIKEALLRE
+805 VVKEALLRE

-832 EIEDYLKEFLP
+832 DIEEYFKEFIP
-843 EVNFITVHGQMPARQ
+843 EINYITVHGQMPSKQ

-863 NDFYMGSYDI
+863 NDFYMGSYDV

-901 LSQMYQIRGRVGR
+901 LSQLYQIRGRVGR

-927 HKKLGKNAA
+927 HKKLGKNAL

-995 KNTDQSNISNQWS
+995 KNTTQKSKNNQWS
-1008 PKISLPLSVLIPED
+1008 PKISLPLSILIPED

-1037 SSISIEKEI
+1037 SSIILEEEI
-1046 DEIAAELIDRFGKL
+1046 DEIAAELIDRFGSL
-1060 PQEVETLIDTIDLK
+1060 PQEVETLIDTIGLK

-1080 NIEKIDCGKNGF
+1080 NIEKIDCGNNGF
-1092 SIGFRD
+1092 LISFK
-1098 NIFQNPTGLVE
+1098 NNTFSNPAELIK
-1109 YINIRKEY
+1109 YINNKKNY
-1117 ISIRQD
+1117 ISIRPD
-1123 QRLFVKFSDDNLSI
+1123 QRLFVKFNEQKENLI
-1137 ISYIKSLI
+1137 DYIKSI
-1145 LDLLKIIEPSQS
+1145 VNDFLKMIEN

>member
-1 MNDLR
+1 MSNLKKILTR
-6 DILNKESFSDF
+6 EFYSDISKINNLGEI
-17 LNVKDFSG
+17 
-25 VPEGSES
+25 PEGSEP
-32 LLIGELSNYTDKDIL
+32 LLINEISENLDNNIL
-47 IIARDLKRYQQIKD
+47 IIARDLKRYQQLKD
-61 GLQYFTSKDVLY
+61 GLEFFLNKDVLLY
-73 FPQWDCVPYDRISPN
+73 PQWDCVPYDRISPN

-99 TYLSKDNKKGKII
+99 SRLSNEKNKSKII
-112 LSTVQSACQ
+112 LTTIQASCQ
-121 RTLSIKEIKDRFISL
+121 RTLSLDEVKNKFISL
-136 KPGMII
+136 KPGEVI
-142 DINNLIN
+142 DINNLVN
-149 FFIHNGYTK
+149 FFVSNGYEK
-158 TSTVRE
+158 TPTVRE
-164 NGEFSLRG
+164 HGEFSVRG

-178 SPINKPIRLD
+178 SPLNKPIRLD
-188 LFGNTIESI
+188 LFGNTIDSI
-197 KTFDLVSQRSLELIK
+197 KSFDLISQRSLELLK
-212 EISIY
+212 EIFVY

-242 QKEKIKIYESI
+242 QKEKVKIYDSI
-253 SESISYPGMEHW
+253 SEGISYPGMEHW
-265 LPFFYDE
+265 LPFFYNK
-272 TNTIFDYLNNPIIL
+272 TGSIFDYVDKPIIL
-286 LDNSYDNS
+286 LDHLYDSS
-294 LEDFLNT
+294 LDDFLET
-301 VDDHYKSRK
+301 VNDHFQSRK
-310 EYDENELSK
+310 DYDDNKLSK

-330 FLYQNKNQFLEIIDK
+330 NLYQNKEEYNK
-345 NNSIKISPFI
+345 NLYSRNCIRISPFK
-355 KPNSINF
+355 KPDAINL
-362 NGKSSTRYSNF
+362 NGKASTKYSNI
-373 KSEKNNSSIYDQL
+373 KSNRNESSSYENLKSDILDFTKKN
-386 KKDINSYI
+386 KKI
-394 EDNKTVIIAC
+394 IIAC
-404 SSIGSSERVAK
+404 SSLGSSERVAK
-415 ILSTNGI
+415 ILINNGI
-422 LSDYRNL
+422 LSNFKNLESFKNIDQKNIYLTVLNL
-429 NNFNDID
+429 N
-436 INTNIFLAVLSLNTG
+436 SG
-451 FQFNNFVFISEQD
+451 FHFDDYIFISEQD

-469 FYRPRVV
+469 FYRPRII

-495 VHVDHGIGRFESLST
+495 VHVDHGIGRFENLST

-517 HECLLIKYAKDD
+517 HECLLIKYANDD

-536 NIEVLSRYGSEV
+536 NIEVLSRYGSDI
-548 SDEMLDRLGGSSWA
+548 SDEMLDKLGGISWTT
-562 SRKENLK
+562 RKENLK
-569 KRIKFLAEEL
+569 KKIKFLAEEL

-584 KRQLSKSEIIN
+584 KRQLSKAEMFN

-615 QLDAIIDVQN
+615 QLNAINDVLN
-625 DLEKGIPMDRLI
+625 DLEKGLPMDRLI

-645 TEIALRASFLASMSG
+645 TEIALRASFLAAMSG
-660 KQVAV
+660 KQVSI

-672 ARQHFETFRD
+672 ARQHYETFKD
-682 RFKGFPINI
+682 RFKGFPINVF
-691 AELSRL
+691 ELSRL
-697 TSKRDN
+697 TPKKDSV
-703 IIKTINSGS
+703 IKSVNSGS
-712 CDIAIG
+712 CDIVIG

-725 KINFNDLG
+725 KINFSDLG
-733 LLIVDEEQHF
+733 LLIIDEEQHF

-749 KIKKLRDNIHVLTLT
+749 KIKKLRDNVHVLTLT

-776 TGVRDLSIIASPPV
+776 TGVRDLSIIASPPI

-805 VIKEALLRE
+805 VVKEALLRE

-832 EIEDYLKEFLP
+832 DIEEYLKEFIP
-843 EVNFITVHGQMPARQ
+843 EINYITVHGQMPSKQ

-863 NDFYMGSYDI
+863 NDFYMGSYDV

-901 LSQMYQIRGRVGR
+901 LSQLYQIRGRVGR

-927 HKKLGKNAA
+927 HKKLGKKAL

-995 KNTDQSNISNQWS
+995 KNTTQKNKNNQWS
-1008 PKISLPLSVLIPED
+1008 PKISLPLSILIPED

-1037 SSISIEKEI
+1037 SSIILEEEI
-1046 DEIAAELIDRFGKL
+1046 DEIAAELIDRFGSL
-1060 PQEVETLIDTIDLK
+1060 PQEVETLIDTIGLK

-1080 NIEKIDCGKNGF
+1080 NIEKIDCGNNGF
-1092 SIGFRD
+1092 LISFK
-1098 NIFQNPTGLVE
+1098 NNTFSNPVE
-1109 YINIRKEY
+1109 LIKYINNKKNY
-1117 ISIRQD
+1117 ISIRSD
-1123 QRLFVKFSDDNLSI
+1123 QRLFVKFKEQKENLI
-1137 ISYIKSLI
+1137 DYIKSI
-1145 LDLLKIIEPSQS
+1145 VNDFLKMIEN

>member
-1 MNDLR
+1 MSSLKEILSREFYSDISKINDLG
-6 DILNKESFSDF
+6 E
-17 LNVKDFSG
+17 
-25 VPEGSES
+25 VPEGSEP
-32 LLIGELSNYTDKDIL
+32 LLINEISENSNNNIL
-47 IIARDLKRYQQIKD
+47 IIARDLKRYQQLKD
-61 GLQYFTSKDVLY
+61 GLEFFLNKDVLFY
-73 FPQWDCVPYDRISPN
+73 PQWDCVPYDRISPN

-99 TYLSKDNKKGKII
+99 SRLSNEKDKSRII
-112 LSTVQSACQ
+112 LTTIQASCQ
-121 RTLSIKEIKDRFISL
+121 RTLSLDEVKNKFISL
-136 KPGMII
+136 KPGEVI
-142 DINNLIN
+142 DINNLVN
-149 FFIHNGYTK
+149 FFVSNGYEK
-158 TSTVRE
+158 TPTVRE
-164 NGEFSLRG
+164 HGEFSVRG

-178 SPINKPIRLD
+178 SPLNKPIRLD
-188 LFGNTIESI
+188 LFGNTIDSI
-197 KTFDLVSQRSLELIK
+197 KSFDLITQRSLELLK
-212 EISIY
+212 EIFVY

-242 QKEKIKIYESI
+242 QKEKVKIYDSI
-253 SESISYPGMEHW
+253 SEGISYPGMEHW
-265 LPFFYDE
+265 LPFFYNQ
-272 TNTIFDYLNNPIIL
+272 TGSIFDYIDKPIIL
-286 LDNSYDNS
+286 LDHLYDSS
-294 LEDFLNT
+294 LEDFLET
-301 VDDHYKSRK
+301 VNDHFQSRK
-310 EYDENELSK
+310 DYDDNKLSK

-330 FLYQNKNQFLEIIDK
+330 NLYQNKEEYNK
-345 NNSIKISPFI
+345 NLRSRNCIRISPFK
-355 KPNSINF
+355 KPDAINL
-362 NGKSSTRYSNF
+362 NGKASSKYSNI
-373 KSEKNNSSIYDQL
+373 KSNRSDSSSYENLKSDILDFTKKN
-386 KKDINSYI
+386 KKI
-394 EDNKTVIIAC
+394 IIAC
-404 SSIGSSERVAK
+404 SSLGSSERVSK
-415 ILSTNGI
+415 ILINNGI
-422 LSDYRNL
+422 LSNFKNLESFKNIDQKNIYLTVLNL
-429 NNFNDID
+429 N
-436 INTNIFLAVLSLNTG
+436 SG
-451 FQFNNFVFISEQD
+451 FHFDDYIFISEQD

-469 FYRPRVV
+469 FYRPRII

-495 VHVDHGIGRFESLST
+495 VHVDHGIGRFENLST

-517 HECLLIKYAKDD
+517 HECLLIKYANDD

-536 NIEVLSRYGSEV
+536 NIEVLSRYGSDI
-548 SDEMLDRLGGSSWA
+548 SDEMLDKLGGISWTT
-562 SRKENLK
+562 RKENLK
-569 KRIKFLAEEL
+569 KKIKFLAEEL

-584 KRQLSKSEIIN
+584 KRQLSKAEMFN

-615 QLDAIIDVQN
+615 QLNAINDVLN
-625 DLEKGIPMDRLI
+625 DLEKGLPMDRLI

-645 TEIALRASFLASMSG
+645 TEIALRASFLAAMSG
-660 KQVAV
+660 KQVSI

-672 ARQHFETFRD
+672 ARQHYETFKE
-682 RFKGFPINI
+682 RFKGFPINVF
-691 AELSRL
+691 ELSRL
-697 TSKRDN
+697 TPKKDSV
-703 IIKTINSGS
+703 IKSINSGS
-712 CDIAIG
+712 CDIVIG

-725 KINFNDLG
+725 KINFSDLG
-733 LLIVDEEQHF
+733 LLIIDEEQHF

-749 KIKKLRDNIHVLTLT
+749 KIKKLRDNVHVLTLT

-776 TGVRDLSIIASPPV
+776 TGVRDLSIIASPPI

-805 VIKEALLRE
+805 VVKEALLRE

-832 EIEDYLKEFLP
+832 DIEEYFKEFIP
-843 EVNFITVHGQMPARQ
+843 EINYITVHGQMPSKQ

-863 NDFYMGSYDI
+863 NDFYMGSYDV

-901 LSQMYQIRGRVGR
+901 LSQLYQIRGRVGR

-927 HKKLGKNAA
+927 HKKLGKKAL

-995 KNTDQSNISNQWS
+995 KNTTQKSKNNQWS
-1008 PKISLPLSVLIPED
+1008 PKISLPLSILIPED

-1037 SSISIEKEI
+1037 SSITLEEEI
-1046 DEIAAELIDRFGKL
+1046 DEIAAELIDRFGSL
-1060 PQEVETLIDTIDLK
+1060 PQEVETLIDTIGLK

-1080 NIEKIDCGKNGF
+1080 NIEKIDCGNNGF
-1092 SIGFRD
+1092 LISFK
-1098 NIFQNPTGLVE
+1098 NNTFSNPAELIK
-1109 YINIRKEY
+1109 YINNKKNY
-1117 ISIRQD
+1117 ISIRPD
-1123 QRLFVKFSDDNLSI
+1123 QRLFVKFNEQKENLI
-1137 ISYIKSLI
+1137 DYIKSI
-1145 LDLLKIIEPSQS
+1145 VNDFLKMIEN

>member
-1 MNDLR
+1 MSSLKEILSREFYSDISKINDLG
-6 DILNKESFSDF
+6 E
-17 LNVKDFSG
+17 
-25 VPEGSES
+25 VPEGSEP
-32 LLIGELSNYTDKDIL
+32 LLINEISENSNNNIL
-47 IIARDLKRYQQIKD
+47 IIARDLKRYQQLKD
-61 GLQYFTSKDVLY
+61 GLEFFLNKDILFY
-73 FPQWDCVPYDRISPN
+73 PQWDCVPYDRISPN

-99 TYLSKDNKKGKII
+99 SRLSNEKNKSKII
-112 LSTVQSACQ
+112 LTTIQASCQ
-121 RTLSIKEIKDRFISL
+121 RTLSLDEVKNKFISL
-136 KPGMII
+136 KPGEVI
-142 DINNLIN
+142 DINNLVN
-149 FFIHNGYTK
+149 FFVSNGYEK
-158 TSTVRE
+158 TPTVRE
-164 NGEFSLRG
+164 HGEFSVRG

-178 SPINKPIRLD
+178 SPLNKPIRLD
-188 LFGNTIESI
+188 LFGNTIDSI
-197 KTFDLVSQRSLELIK
+197 KSFDLITQRSLELLK
-212 EISIY
+212 EIFVY

-242 QKEKIKIYESI
+242 QKEKVKIYDSI
-253 SESISYPGMEHW
+253 SEGISYPGMEHW
-265 LPFFYDE
+265 LPFFYNQ
-272 TNTIFDYLNNPIIL
+272 TGSIFDYIDKPIIL
-286 LDNSYDNS
+286 LDHLYDSS
-294 LEDFLNT
+294 LEDFLET
-301 VDDHYKSRK
+301 VNDHFQSRK
-310 EYDENELSK
+310 DYDDNKLSK

-330 FLYQNKNQFLEIIDK
+330 NLYQNKEEYNK
-345 NNSIKISPFI
+345 NLRSRNCIRISPFK
-355 KPNSINF
+355 KPDAINL
-362 NGKSSTRYSNF
+362 NGRASSKYSNI
-373 KSEKNNSSIYDQL
+373 KSNRSDSSSYENLKSDILDFTKKN
-386 KKDINSYI
+386 KKI
-394 EDNKTVIIAC
+394 IIAC
-404 SSIGSSERVAK
+404 SSLGSSERVSK
-415 ILSTNGI
+415 ILINNGI
-422 LSDYRNL
+422 LSNFKNLESFKNIDQKNIYLTVLNL
-429 NNFNDID
+429 N
-436 INTNIFLAVLSLNTG
+436 SG
-451 FQFNNFVFISEQD
+451 FHFDDYIFISEQD

-469 FYRPRVV
+469 FYRPRII

-495 VHVDHGIGRFESLST
+495 VHIDHGIGRFENLST

-517 HECLLIKYAKDD
+517 HECLLIKYANDD

-536 NIEVLSRYGSEV
+536 NIEVLSRYGSDI
-548 SDEMLDRLGGSSWA
+548 SDEMLDKLGGISWTT
-562 SRKENLK
+562 RKENLK
-569 KRIKFLAEEL
+569 KKIKFLAEEL

-584 KRQLSKSEIIN
+584 KRQLSKAEMFN

-615 QLDAIIDVQN
+615 QLNAINDVLN
-625 DLEKGIPMDRLI
+625 DLEKGLPMDRLI

-645 TEIALRASFLASMSG
+645 TEIALRASFLAAMSG
-660 KQVAV
+660 KQVSI

-672 ARQHFETFRD
+672 ARQHYETFKE
-682 RFKGFPINI
+682 RFKGFPINVF
-691 AELSRL
+691 ELSRL
-697 TSKRDN
+697 TPKKDSV
-703 IIKTINSGS
+703 IKSINSGS
-712 CDIAIG
+712 CDIVIG

-725 KINFNDLG
+725 KINFSDLG
-733 LLIVDEEQHF
+733 LLIIDEEQHF

-749 KIKKLRDNIHVLTLT
+749 KIKKLRDNVHVLTLT

-776 TGVRDLSIIASPPV
+776 TGVRDLSIIASPPI

-805 VIKEALLRE
+805 VVKEALLRE

-832 EIEDYLKEFLP
+832 DIEEYFKEFIP
-843 EVNFITVHGQMPARQ
+843 EINYITVHGQMPSKQ

-863 NDFYMGSYDI
+863 NDFYMGSYDV

-901 LSQMYQIRGRVGR
+901 LSQLYQIRGRVGR

-927 HKKLGKNAA
+927 HKKLGKNAL

-995 KNTDQSNISNQWS
+995 KNTTQKSKNNQWS
-1008 PKISLPLSVLIPED
+1008 PKISLPLSILIPED

-1037 SSISIEKEI
+1037 SSIILEEEI
-1046 DEIAAELIDRFGKL
+1046 DEIAAELIDRFGSL
-1060 PQEVETLIDTIDLK
+1060 PQEVETLIDTIGLK

-1080 NIEKIDCGKNGF
+1080 NIEKIDCGNNGF
-1092 SIGFRD
+1092 LISFK
-1098 NIFQNPTGLVE
+1098 NNTFSNPAELIK
-1109 YINIRKEY
+1109 YINNKKNY
-1117 ISIRQD
+1117 ISIRPD
-1123 QRLFVKFSDDNLSI
+1123 QRLFVKFNEQKENLI
-1137 ISYIKSLI
+1137 DYIKSI
-1145 LDLLKIIEPSQS
+1145 VNDFLKMIEN

>member
-1 MNDLR
+1 MSNLKKILAR
-6 DILNKESFSDF
+6 EFYSDISKINNLGEI
-17 LNVKDFSG
+17 
-25 VPEGSES
+25 PEGSEP
-32 LLIGELSNYTDKDIL
+32 LLINEISENLDNNIL
-47 IIARDLKRYQQIKD
+47 IIARDLKRYQQLKD
-61 GLQYFTSKDVLY
+61 GLEFFLNKDVLLY
-73 FPQWDCVPYDRISPN
+73 PQWDCVPYDRISPN

-99 TYLSKDNKKGKII
+99 SRLSNEKNKSKII
-112 LSTVQSACQ
+112 LTTIQASCQ
-121 RTLSIKEIKDRFISL
+121 RTLSLDEVKNKFISL
-136 KPGMII
+136 KPGEVI
-142 DINNLIN
+142 DINNLVN
-149 FFIHNGYTK
+149 FFVSNGYEK
-158 TSTVRE
+158 TPTVRE
-164 NGEFSLRG
+164 HGEFSVRG

-178 SPINKPIRLD
+178 SPLNKPIRLD
-188 LFGNTIESI
+188 LFGNTIDSI
-197 KTFDLVSQRSLELIK
+197 KSFDLISQRSLELLK
-212 EISIY
+212 EIFVY

-242 QKEKIKIYESI
+242 QKEKVKIYDSI
-253 SESISYPGMEHW
+253 SEGISYPGMEHW
-265 LPFFYDE
+265 LPFFYNK
-272 TNTIFDYLNNPIIL
+272 TGSIFDYIDKPIIL
-286 LDNSYDNS
+286 LDHLYDSS
-294 LEDFLNT
+294 LDDFLET
-301 VDDHYKSRK
+301 VNDHFQSRK
-310 EYDENELSK
+310 DYDDNKLSK

-330 FLYQNKNQFLEIIDK
+330 NLYQNKEEYNK
-345 NNSIKISPFI
+345 NLYSRNCIRISPFK
-355 KPNSINF
+355 KPDAINL
-362 NGKSSTRYSNF
+362 NGKASTKYSNI
-373 KSEKNNSSIYDQL
+373 KSNRNDSSSYENLKSDILDFTKKN
-386 KKDINSYI
+386 KKI
-394 EDNKTVIIAC
+394 IIAC
-404 SSIGSSERVAK
+404 SSLGSSERVAK
-415 ILSTNGI
+415 ILINNGI
-422 LSDYRNL
+422 LSNFKNLESFKNIDQKNIYLTVLNL
-429 NNFNDID
+429 N
-436 INTNIFLAVLSLNTG
+436 SG
-451 FQFNNFVFISEQD
+451 FHFDDYIFISEQD

-469 FYRPRVV
+469 FYRPRII

-495 VHVDHGIGRFESLST
+495 VHVDHGIGRFENLST

-517 HECLLIKYAKDD
+517 HECLLIKYANDD

-536 NIEVLSRYGSEV
+536 NIEVLSRYGSDI
-548 SDEMLDRLGGSSWA
+548 SDEMLDKLGGISWTT
-562 SRKENLK
+562 RKENLK
-569 KRIKFLAEEL
+569 KKIKFLAEEL

-584 KRQLSKSEIIN
+584 KRQLSKAEMFN

-615 QLDAIIDVQN
+615 QLNAINDVLN
-625 DLEKGIPMDRLI
+625 DLEKGLPMDRLI

-645 TEIALRASFLASMSG
+645 TEIALRASFLAAMSG
-660 KQVAV
+660 KQVSI

-672 ARQHFETFRD
+672 ARQHYETFKD
-682 RFKGFPINI
+682 RFKGFPINVF
-691 AELSRL
+691 ELSRL
-697 TSKRDN
+697 TPKKDSV
-703 IIKTINSGS
+703 IKSINSGS
-712 CDIAIG
+712 CDIVIG

-725 KINFNDLG
+725 KINFSDLG
-733 LLIVDEEQHF
+733 LLIIDEEQHF

-749 KIKKLRDNIHVLTLT
+749 KIKKLRDNVHVLTLT

-776 TGVRDLSIIASPPV
+776 TGVRDLSIIASPPI

-805 VIKEALLRE
+805 VVKEALLRE

-832 EIEDYLKEFLP
+832 DIEEYFKEFIP
-843 EVNFITVHGQMPARQ
+843 EINYITVHGQMPSKQ

-863 NDFYMGSYDI
+863 NDFYMGSYDV

-901 LSQMYQIRGRVGR
+901 LSQLYQIRGRVGR

-927 HKKLGKNAA
+927 HKKLGKKAL

-995 KNTDQSNISNQWS
+995 KNTTQKNKNNQWS
-1008 PKISLPLSVLIPED
+1008 PKISLPLSILIPED

-1037 SSISIEKEI
+1037 SSIILEEEI
-1046 DEIAAELIDRFGKL
+1046 DEIAAELIDRFGSL
-1060 PQEVETLIDTIDLK
+1060 PQEVETLIDTIGLK

-1080 NIEKIDCGKNGF
+1080 NIEKIDCGNNGF
-1092 SIGFRD
+1092 LISFK
-1098 NIFQNPTGLVE
+1098 NNTFSNPVE
-1109 YINIRKEY
+1109 LIKYINNKKNY
-1117 ISIRQD
+1117 ISVRSD
-1123 QRLFVKFSDDNLSI
+1123 QRLFVKFKEQKENLI
-1137 ISYIKSLI
+1137 DYIKSI
-1145 LDLLKIIEPSQS
+1145 VNDFLKMIEN

>member
-1 MNDLR
+1 MSSLKEILLREFYSDISKINDLG
-6 DILNKESFSDF
+6 E
-17 LNVKDFSG
+17 
-25 VPEGSES
+25 VPEGSEP
-32 LLIGELSNYTDKDIL
+32 LLINEISENSNNNIL
-47 IIARDLKRYQQIKD
+47 IIARDLKRYQQLKD
-61 GLQYFTSKDVLY
+61 GLEFFLNKDVLLY
-73 FPQWDCVPYDRISPN
+73 PQWDCVPYDRISPN

-99 TYLSKDNKKGKII
+99 SRLSNEKNKNKII
-112 LSTVQSACQ
+112 LTTIQASCQ
-121 RTLSIKEIKDRFISL
+121 RTLSLGEVKNKFISL
-136 KPGMII
+136 KPGEVI
-142 DINNLIN
+142 DINNLVN
-149 FFIHNGYTK
+149 FFVSNGYEK
-158 TSTVRE
+158 TPTVRE
-164 NGEFSLRG
+164 HGEFSVRG

-178 SPINKPIRLD
+178 SPLNKPIRLD
-188 LFGNTIESI
+188 LFGNTIDSI
-197 KTFDLVSQRSLELIK
+197 KSFDLITQRSLELLK
-212 EISIY
+212 EIFVY

-242 QKEKIKIYESI
+242 QKEKVKIYDSI
-253 SESISYPGMEHW
+253 SEGISYPGMEHW
-265 LPFFYDE
+265 LPFFYNK
-272 TNTIFDYLNNPIIL
+272 TGSIFDYIDKPIIL
-286 LDNSYDNS
+286 LDHLYESS
-294 LEDFLNT
+294 LEDFLET
-301 VDDHYKSRK
+301 VNDHFKSRK
-310 EYDENELSK
+310 DYDDNKLSK

-330 FLYQNKNQFLEIIDK
+330 NLYQNKEEYNK
-345 NNSIKISPFI
+345 NLYSRNCIRISPFK
-355 KPNSINF
+355 KPDAINL
-362 NGKSSTRYSNF
+362 NGKASTKYSNI
-373 KSEKNNSSIYDQL
+373 KSNRNDSSSYENLKSDILDFTKKN
-386 KKDINSYI
+386 KKI
-394 EDNKTVIIAC
+394 IIAC
-404 SSIGSSERVAK
+404 SSLGSSERVAK
-415 ILSTNGI
+415 ILINNGI
-422 LSDYRNL
+422 LSNFKNLESFKNINQKNIYLTVLNL
-429 NNFNDID
+429 NN
-436 INTNIFLAVLSLNTG
+436 G
-451 FQFNNFVFISEQD
+451 FHFDDYIFISEQD

-469 FYRPRVV
+469 FYRPRII

-495 VHVDHGIGRFESLST
+495 VHVDHGIGRFENLST

-517 HECLLIKYAKDD
+517 HECLLIKYANDD

-536 NIEVLSRYGSEV
+536 NIEVLSRYGSDI
-548 SDEMLDRLGGSSWA
+548 SDEMLDKLGGISWTT
-562 SRKENLK
+562 RKENLK
-569 KRIKFLAEEL
+569 KKIKFLAEEL

-584 KRQLSKSEIIN
+584 KRQLSKAEMFN

-615 QLDAIIDVQN
+615 QLNAINDVLN
-625 DLEKGIPMDRLI
+625 DFEKGLPMDRLI

-645 TEIALRASFLASMSG
+645 TEIALRASFLAAMSG
-660 KQVAV
+660 KQVSI

-672 ARQHFETFRD
+672 ARQHYETFKD
-682 RFKGFPINI
+682 RFKGFPINVF
-691 AELSRL
+691 ELSRL
-697 TSKRDN
+697 TPKKDSV
-703 IIKTINSGS
+703 IKSINSGS
-712 CDIAIG
+712 CDIVIG

-725 KINFNDLG
+725 KINFSDLG
-733 LLIVDEEQHF
+733 LLIIDEEQHF

-749 KIKKLRDNIHVLTLT
+749 KIKKLRDNVHVLTLT

-776 TGVRDLSIIASPPV
+776 TGVRDLSIIASPPI

-805 VIKEALLRE
+805 VVKEALLRE

-832 EIEDYLKEFLP
+832 DIEEYFKEFIP
-843 EVNFITVHGQMPARQ
+843 EINYITVHGQMPSKQ

-863 NDFYMGSYDI
+863 NDFYMGSYDV

-901 LSQMYQIRGRVGR
+901 LSQLYQIRGRVGR

-927 HKKLGKNAA
+927 HKKLGKKAL

-995 KNTDQSNISNQWS
+995 KNTTQKSKNNQWS
-1008 PKISLPLSVLIPED
+1008 PKISLPLSILIPED

-1037 SSISIEKEI
+1037 SSIILEEEI
-1046 DEIAAELIDRFGKL
+1046 DEIAAELIDRFGSL
-1060 PQEVETLIDTIDLK
+1060 PQEVETLIDTIGLK

-1080 NIEKIDCGKNGF
+1080 NIEKIDCGNNGF
-1092 SIGFRD
+1092 LISFK
-1098 NIFQNPTGLVE
+1098 NNTFSNPVE
-1109 YINIRKEY
+1109 LIKYINNKKNY
-1117 ISIRQD
+1117 ISIRSD
-1123 QRLFVKFSDDNLSI
+1123 QRLFVKFKEQKENLI
-1137 ISYIKSLI
+1137 DYIKSI
-1145 LDLLKIIEPSQS
+1145 VNDFLKMIEN

>member
-1 MNDLR
+1 MSNLKEILAREFYSDISKINDLG
-6 DILNKESFSDF
+6 E
-17 LNVKDFSG
+17 
-25 VPEGSES
+25 VPEGSEP
-32 LLIGELSNYTDKDIL
+32 LLINEISENLDNNIL
-47 IIARDLKRYQQIKD
+47 IIARDLKRYQQLKD
-61 GLQYFTSKDVLY
+61 GLEFFLNKDVLLY
-73 FPQWDCVPYDRISPN
+73 PQWDCVPYDRISPN

-99 TYLSKDNKKGKII
+99 SRLSNEKDKSKII
-112 LSTVQSACQ
+112 LTTIQASCQ
-121 RTLSIKEIKDRFISL
+121 RTLSLDEVKNKFISL
-136 KPGMII
+136 KPGEVI
-142 DINNLIN
+142 DINNLVN
-149 FFIHNGYTK
+149 FFVSNGYEK
-158 TSTVRE
+158 TPTVRE
-164 NGEFSLRG
+164 HGEFSVRG

-178 SPINKPIRLD
+178 SPLNKPIRLD
-188 LFGNTIESI
+188 LFGNTIDSI
-197 KTFDLVSQRSLELIK
+197 KSFDLITQRSLELLK
-212 EISIY
+212 EIFVY

-242 QKEKIKIYESI
+242 QKEKVKIYDSI
-253 SESISYPGMEHW
+253 SEGISYPGMEHW
-265 LPFFYDE
+265 LPFFYNQ
-272 TNTIFDYLNNPIIL
+272 TGSIFDYIDKPIIL
-286 LDNSYDNS
+286 LDHLYDSS
-294 LEDFLNT
+294 LEDFLET
-301 VDDHYKSRK
+301 VNDHFQSRK
-310 EYDENELSK
+310 DYDDNKLSK

-330 FLYQNKNQFLEIIDK
+330 NLYQNKEEYNK
-345 NNSIKISPFI
+345 NLYSRNCIRISPFK
-355 KPNSINF
+355 KPDAINL
-362 NGKSSTRYSNF
+362 NGKASTKYSNI
-373 KSEKNNSSIYDQL
+373 KSNRNDSSSYENLKSDILDFTKKN
-386 KKDINSYI
+386 KKI
-394 EDNKTVIIAC
+394 IIAC
-404 SSIGSSERVAK
+404 SSLGSSERVSK
-415 ILSTNGI
+415 ILINNGI
-422 LSDYRNL
+422 LSNFKNLESFKNIDQKNIYLTVLNL
-429 NNFNDID
+429 N
-436 INTNIFLAVLSLNTG
+436 SG
-451 FQFNNFVFISEQD
+451 FHFDDYIFISEQD

-469 FYRPRVV
+469 FYRPRII

-495 VHVDHGIGRFESLST
+495 VHVDHGIGRFENLST

-517 HECLLIKYAKDD
+517 HECLLIKYANDD

-536 NIEVLSRYGSEV
+536 NIEVLSRYGSDI
-548 SDEMLDRLGGSSWA
+548 SDEMLDKLGGISWTT
-562 SRKENLK
+562 RKENLK
-569 KRIKFLAEEL
+569 KKIKFLAEEL

-584 KRQLSKSEIIN
+584 KRQLSKAEMFN

-615 QLDAIIDVQN
+615 QLNAINDVLN
-625 DLEKGIPMDRLI
+625 DLEKGLPMDRLI

-645 TEIALRASFLASMSG
+645 TEIALRASFLAAMSG
-660 KQVAV
+660 KQVSI

-672 ARQHFETFRD
+672 ARQHYETFKD
-682 RFKGFPINI
+682 RFKGFPINVF
-691 AELSRL
+691 ELSRL
-697 TSKRDN
+697 TPKKDSV
-703 IIKTINSGS
+703 IKSINSGS
-712 CDIAIG
+712 CDIVIG

-725 KINFNDLG
+725 KINFSDLG
-733 LLIVDEEQHF
+733 LLIIDEEQHF

-749 KIKKLRDNIHVLTLT
+749 KIKKLRDNVHVLTLT

-776 TGVRDLSIIASPPV
+776 TGVRDLSIIASPPI

-805 VIKEALLRE
+805 VVKEALLRE

-832 EIEDYLKEFLP
+832 DIEEYFKEFIP
-843 EVNFITVHGQMPARQ
+843 EINYITVHGQMPSKQ

-863 NDFYMGSYDI
+863 NDFYMGSYDV

-901 LSQMYQIRGRVGR
+901 LSQLYQIRGRVGR

-927 HKKLGKNAA
+927 HKKLGKKAL

-995 KNTDQSNISNQWS
+995 KNTTQKNKNNQWS
-1008 PKISLPLSVLIPED
+1008 PKISLPLSILIPED

-1037 SSISIEKEI
+1037 SSIILEEEI
-1046 DEIAAELIDRFGKL
+1046 DEIAAELIDRFGSL
-1060 PQEVETLIDTIDLK
+1060 PQEVETLIDTIGLK

-1080 NIEKIDCGKNGF
+1080 NIEKIDCGNNGF
-1092 SIGFRD
+1092 LISFK
-1098 NIFQNPTGLVE
+1098 NNTFSNPVE
-1109 YINIRKEY
+1109 LIKYINNKKNY
-1117 ISIRQD
+1117 ISIRSD
-1123 QRLFVKFSDDNLSI
+1123 QRLFVKFNEQKENLI
-1137 ISYIKSLI
+1137 DYIKSI
-1145 LDLLKIIEPSQS
+1145 VNDFLKMIEN

>member
-1 MNDLR
+1 MSSLKEILSREFYSDISKINDFG
-6 DILNKESFSDF
+6 E
-17 LNVKDFSG
+17 
-25 VPEGSES
+25 VPEGSEP
-32 LLIGELSNYTDKDIL
+32 LLINEISENSNNNIL
-47 IIARDLKRYQQIKD
+47 IIARDLKRYQQLKD
-61 GLQYFTSKDVLY
+61 GLEFFLNKDILFY
-73 FPQWDCVPYDRISPN
+73 PQWDCVPYDRISPN

-99 TYLSKDNKKGKII
+99 SRLSNEKDKSRII
-112 LSTVQSACQ
+112 LTTIQASCQ
-121 RTLSIKEIKDRFISL
+121 RTLSLDEVKNKFISL
-136 KPGMII
+136 KPGEVI
-142 DINNLIN
+142 DINNLVN
-149 FFIHNGYTK
+149 FFVSNGYEK
-158 TSTVRE
+158 TPTVRE
-164 NGEFSLRG
+164 HGEFSVRG

-178 SPINKPIRLD
+178 SPLNKPIRLD
-188 LFGNTIESI
+188 LFGNTIDSI
-197 KTFDLVSQRSLELIK
+197 KSFDLITQRSLELLK
-212 EISIY
+212 EIFVY

-242 QKEKIKIYESI
+242 QKEKVKIYDSI
-253 SESISYPGMEHW
+253 SEGISYPGMEHW
-265 LPFFYDE
+265 LPFFYNQ
-272 TNTIFDYLNNPIIL
+272 TGSIFDYIDKPIIL
-286 LDNSYDNS
+286 LDHLYDSS
-294 LEDFLNT
+294 LEDFLET
-301 VDDHYKSRK
+301 VNDHFQSRK
-310 EYDENELSK
+310 DYDDNKLSK

-330 FLYQNKNQFLEIIDK
+330 NLYQSKEEYNKNLHSRDCIR
-345 NNSIKISPFI
+345 ISPFK
-355 KPNSINF
+355 KPDAINL
-362 NGKSSTRYSNF
+362 NGKASSKYSNI
-373 KSEKNNSSIYDQL
+373 KSNRSDSSSYENLKSDILDFTKKN
-386 KKDINSYI
+386 KKI
-394 EDNKTVIIAC
+394 IIAC
-404 SSIGSSERVAK
+404 SSLGSSERVSK
-415 ILSTNGI
+415 ILINNGI
-422 LSDYRNL
+422 LSNFKNLESFKNIDQKNIYLTVLNL
-429 NNFNDID
+429 N
-436 INTNIFLAVLSLNTG
+436 SG
-451 FQFNNFVFISEQD
+451 FHFDDYIFISEQD

-469 FYRPRVV
+469 FYRPRII

-495 VHVDHGIGRFESLST
+495 VHVDHGIGRFENLST

-517 HECLLIKYAKDD
+517 HECLLIKYANDD

-536 NIEVLSRYGSEV
+536 NIEVLSRYGSDI
-548 SDEMLDRLGGSSWA
+548 SDEMLDKLGGISWTT
-562 SRKENLK
+562 RKENLK
-569 KRIKFLAEEL
+569 KKIKFLAEEL

-584 KRQLSKSEIIN
+584 KRQLSKAEMFN

-615 QLDAIIDVQN
+615 QLNAINDVLN
-625 DLEKGIPMDRLI
+625 DLEKGLPMDRLI

-645 TEIALRASFLASMSG
+645 TEIALRASFLAAMSG
-660 KQVAV
+660 KQVSI

-672 ARQHFETFRD
+672 ARQHYETFKE
-682 RFKGFPINI
+682 RFKGFPINVF
-691 AELSRL
+691 ELSRL
-697 TSKRDN
+697 TPKKDSV
-703 IIKTINSGS
+703 IKSINSGS
-712 CDIAIG
+712 CDIVIG

-725 KINFNDLG
+725 KINFSDLG
-733 LLIVDEEQHF
+733 LLIIDEEQHF

-749 KIKKLRDNIHVLTLT
+749 KIKKLRDNVHVLTLT

-776 TGVRDLSIIASPPV
+776 TGVRDLSIIASPPI

-805 VIKEALLRE
+805 VVKEALLRE

-832 EIEDYLKEFLP
+832 DIEEYFKEFIP
-843 EVNFITVHGQMPARQ
+843 EINYITVHGQMPSKQ

-863 NDFYMGSYDI
+863 NDFYMGSYDV

-901 LSQMYQIRGRVGR
+901 LSQLYQIRGRVGR

-927 HKKLGKNAA
+927 HKKLGKNAL

-995 KNTDQSNISNQWS
+995 KNTTQKSKNNQWS
-1008 PKISLPLSVLIPED
+1008 PKISLPLSILIPED

-1037 SSISIEKEI
+1037 SSIILEEEI
-1046 DEIAAELIDRFGKL
+1046 DEIAAELIDRFGSL
-1060 PQEVETLIDTIDLK
+1060 PQEVETLIDTIGLK

-1080 NIEKIDCGKNGF
+1080 NIEKIDCGNNGF
-1092 SIGFRD
+1092 LISFK
-1098 NIFQNPTGLVE
+1098 NNTFSNPAELIK
-1109 YINIRKEY
+1109 YINNKKNY
-1117 ISIRQD
+1117 ISIRPD
-1123 QRLFVKFSDDNLSI
+1123 QRLFVKFNEQKENLI
-1137 ISYIKSLI
+1137 DYIKSI
-1145 LDLLKIIEPSQS
+1145 VNDFLKMIEN

>member
-1 MNDLR
+1 MSNLKKILAR
-6 DILNKESFSDF
+6 EFYSDISKINNLGEI
-17 LNVKDFSG
+17 
-25 VPEGSES
+25 PEGSEP
-32 LLIGELSNYTDKDIL
+32 LLINEISENLDNNIL
-47 IIARDLKRYQQIKD
+47 IIARDLKRYQQLKD
-61 GLQYFTSKDVLY
+61 GLEFFLNKDVLLY
-73 FPQWDCVPYDRISPN
+73 PQWDCVPYDRISPN

-99 TYLSKDNKKGKII
+99 SRLSNEKNKSKII
-112 LSTVQSACQ
+112 LTTIQASCQ
-121 RTLSIKEIKDRFISL
+121 RTLSLDEVKNKFISL
-136 KPGMII
+136 KPGEVI
-142 DINNLIN
+142 DINNLVN
-149 FFIHNGYTK
+149 FFVSNGYEK
-158 TSTVRE
+158 TPTVRE
-164 NGEFSLRG
+164 HGEFSVRG

-178 SPINKPIRLD
+178 SPLNKPIRLD
-188 LFGNTIESI
+188 LFGNTIDSI
-197 KTFDLVSQRSLELIK
+197 KSFDLISQRSLELLK
-212 EISIY
+212 EIFVY

-225 DKTIENFRINF
+225 DKTIENFRVNF

-242 QKEKIKIYESI
+242 QKEKVKIYDSI
-253 SESISYPGMEHW
+253 SEGISYPGMEHW
-265 LPFFYDE
+265 LPFFYNK
-272 TNTIFDYLNNPIIL
+272 TGSIFDYIDKPIIL
-286 LDNSYDNS
+286 LDHLYDSS
-294 LEDFLNT
+294 LEDFLET
-301 VDDHYKSRK
+301 VNDHFQSRK
-310 EYDENELSK
+310 DYDDNKLSK

-330 FLYQNKNQFLEIIDK
+330 NLYQNKEEYNK
-345 NNSIKISPFI
+345 NLYSRNCIRISPFK
-355 KPNSINF
+355 KPNAINL
-362 NGKSSTRYSNF
+362 NGKASTKYSNI
-373 KSEKNNSSIYDQL
+373 KSNRNDSSSYENLKSDILDFTKKN
-386 KKDINSYI
+386 KKI
-394 EDNKTVIIAC
+394 IIAC
-404 SSIGSSERVAK
+404 SSLGSSERVAK
-415 ILSTNGI
+415 ILINNGI
-422 LSDYRNL
+422 LSNFKNLESFKNIDQKNIYLTVLNL
-429 NNFNDID
+429 N
-436 INTNIFLAVLSLNTG
+436 SG
-451 FQFNNFVFISEQD
+451 FHFDDYIFISEQD

-469 FYRPRVV
+469 FYRPRII

-495 VHVDHGIGRFESLST
+495 VHVDHGIGRFENLST

-517 HECLLIKYAKDD
+517 HECLLIKYANDD

-536 NIEVLSRYGSEV
+536 NIEVLSRYGSDI
-548 SDEMLDRLGGSSWA
+548 SDEMLDKLGGISWTT
-562 SRKENLK
+562 RKENLK
-569 KRIKFLAEEL
+569 KKIKFLAEEL

-584 KRQLSKSEIIN
+584 KRQLSKAEMFN

-615 QLDAIIDVQN
+615 QLNAINDVLN
-625 DLEKGIPMDRLI
+625 DLEKGLPMDRLI

-645 TEIALRASFLASMSG
+645 TEIALRASFLAAMSG
-660 KQVAV
+660 KQVSI

-672 ARQHFETFRD
+672 ARQHYETFKD
-682 RFKGFPINI
+682 RFKGFPINVF
-691 AELSRL
+691 ELSRL
-697 TSKRDN
+697 TPKKDSV
-703 IIKTINSGS
+703 IKSINSGS
-712 CDIAIG
+712 CDIVIG

-725 KINFNDLG
+725 KINFSDLG
-733 LLIVDEEQHF
+733 LLIIDEEQHF

-749 KIKKLRDNIHVLTLT
+749 KIKKLRDNVHVLTLT

-776 TGVRDLSIIASPPV
+776 TGVRDLSIIASPPI

-805 VIKEALLRE
+805 VVKEALLRE

-832 EIEDYLKEFLP
+832 DIEEYFKEFIP
-843 EVNFITVHGQMPARQ
+843 EINYITVHGQMPSKQ

-863 NDFYMGSYDI
+863 NDFYMGSYDV

-901 LSQMYQIRGRVGR
+901 LSQLYQIRGRVGR

-927 HKKLGKNAA
+927 HKKLGKKAL

-995 KNTDQSNISNQWS
+995 KNTTQKNKNNQWS
-1008 PKISLPLSVLIPED
+1008 PKISLPLSILIPED

-1037 SSISIEKEI
+1037 SSIILEEEI
-1046 DEIAAELIDRFGKL
+1046 DEIAAELIDRFGSL
-1060 PQEVETLIDTIDLK
+1060 PQEVETLIDTIGLK

-1080 NIEKIDCGKNGF
+1080 NIEKIDCGNNGF
-1092 SIGFRD
+1092 LISFK
-1098 NIFQNPTGLVE
+1098 NNTFSNPVE
-1109 YINIRKEY
+1109 LIKYINNKKNY
-1117 ISIRQD
+1117 ISIRSD
-1123 QRLFVKFSDDNLSI
+1123 QRLFVKFKEQKENLI
-1137 ISYIKSLI
+1137 DYIKSI
-1145 LDLLKIIEPSQS
+1145 VNDFLKMIEN

>member
-1 MNDLR
+1 MSSLKEILSREFYSDISKINDFG
-6 DILNKESFSDF
+6 E
-17 LNVKDFSG
+17 
-25 VPEGSES
+25 VPEGSEP
-32 LLIGELSNYTDKDIL
+32 LLINEISENSNNNIL
-47 IIARDLKRYQQIKD
+47 IIARDLKRYQQLKD
-61 GLQYFTSKDVLY
+61 GLEFFLNKDVLFY
-73 FPQWDCVPYDRISPN
+73 PQWDCVPYDRISPN

-99 TYLSKDNKKGKII
+99 SRLSNEKNKSKII
-112 LSTVQSACQ
+112 LTTIQASCQ
-121 RTLSIKEIKDRFISL
+121 RTLSLDEVKNKFISL
-136 KPGMII
+136 KPGEVI
-142 DINNLIN
+142 DINNLVN
-149 FFIHNGYTK
+149 FFVSNGYEK
-158 TSTVRE
+158 TPTVRE
-164 NGEFSLRG
+164 HGEFSVRG

-178 SPINKPIRLD
+178 SPLNKPIRLD
-188 LFGNTIESI
+188 LFGNTIDSI
-197 KTFDLVSQRSLELIK
+197 KSFDLISQRSLELLKKIFV
-212 EISIY
+212 Y

-242 QKEKIKIYESI
+242 QKEKVKIYDSI
-253 SESISYPGMEHW
+253 SEGISYPGMEHW
-265 LPFFYDE
+265 LPFFYNQ
-272 TNTIFDYLNNPIIL
+272 TGSIFDYIDKPIIL
-286 LDNSYDNS
+286 LDHLYESS
-294 LEDFLNT
+294 LENFLET
-301 VDDHYKSRK
+301 VNDHFQSRK
-310 EYDENELSK
+310 DYDDNKLSK

-330 FLYQNKNQFLEIIDK
+330 NLYQNKEEYNK
-345 NNSIKISPFI
+345 NLRSRNCIRISPFK
-355 KPNSINF
+355 KPDAINL
-362 NGKSSTRYSNF
+362 NGKASSKYSNI
-373 KSEKNNSSIYDQL
+373 KSNRSVSSSYENLKRDILDFTKKN
-386 KKDINSYI
+386 KKI
-394 EDNKTVIIAC
+394 IIAC
-404 SSIGSSERVAK
+404 SSLGSSERVSK
-415 ILSTNGI
+415 ILINNGI
-422 LSDYRNL
+422 LSNFKNLESFKNIDQKNIYLTVLNL
-429 NNFNDID
+429 N
-436 INTNIFLAVLSLNTG
+436 SG
-451 FQFNNFVFISEQD
+451 FHFDDYIFISEQD

-469 FYRPRVV
+469 FYRPRII

-483 REISSVM
+483 REISNVM

-495 VHVDHGIGRFESLST
+495 VHVDHGIGRFENLST

-517 HECLLIKYAKDD
+517 HECLLIKYANDD

-536 NIEVLSRYGSEV
+536 NIEVLSRYGSDI
-548 SDEMLDRLGGSSWA
+548 SDEMLDKLGGISWTT
-562 SRKENLK
+562 RKENLK
-569 KRIKFLAEEL
+569 KKIKFLAEEL

-584 KRQLSKSEIIN
+584 KRQLSKAEMFN

-615 QLDAIIDVQN
+615 QLNAINDVLN
-625 DLEKGIPMDRLI
+625 DLEKGLPMDRLI

-645 TEIALRASFLASMSG
+645 TEIALRASFLAAMSG
-660 KQVAV
+660 KQVSI

-672 ARQHFETFRD
+672 ARQHYETFKE
-682 RFKGFPINI
+682 RFKGFPINVF
-691 AELSRL
+691 ELSRL
-697 TSKRDN
+697 TPKKDSV
-703 IIKTINSGS
+703 IKSINSGS
-712 CDIAIG
+712 CDIVIG

-725 KINFNDLG
+725 KINFSDLG
-733 LLIVDEEQHF
+733 LLIIDEEQHF

-749 KIKKLRDNIHVLTLT
+749 KIKKLRDNVHVLTLT

-776 TGVRDLSIIASPPV
+776 TGVRDLSIIASPPI

-805 VIKEALLRE
+805 VVKEALLRE

-832 EIEDYLKEFLP
+832 DIEEYFKEFIP
-843 EVNFITVHGQMPARQ
+843 EINYITVHGQMPSKQ

-863 NDFYMGSYDI
+863 NDFYMGSYDV

-901 LSQMYQIRGRVGR
+901 LSQLYQIRGRVGR

-927 HKKLGKNAA
+927 HKKLGKNAL

-995 KNTDQSNISNQWS
+995 KNTTQKSKNNQWS
-1008 PKISLPLSVLIPED
+1008 PKISLPLSILIPED

-1037 SSISIEKEI
+1037 SSIILEEEI
-1046 DEIAAELIDRFGKL
+1046 DEIAAELIDRFGSL
-1060 PQEVETLIDTIDLK
+1060 PQEVETLINTIGLK

-1080 NIEKIDCGKNGF
+1080 NIEKIDCGNNGF
-1092 SIGFRD
+1092 LISFK
-1098 NIFQNPTGLVE
+1098 NNTFSNPAELIK
-1109 YINIRKEY
+1109 YINNKKNY
-1117 ISIRQD
+1117 ISIRPD
-1123 QRLFVKFSDDNLSI
+1123 QRLFVKFNEQKENLI
-1137 ISYIKSLI
+1137 DYIKSI
-1145 LDLLKIIEPSQS
+1145 VNDFLKMIEN

>member
-1 MNDLR
+1 MSSLKEILSREFYSDISKINDFG
-6 DILNKESFSDF
+6 E
-17 LNVKDFSG
+17 
-25 VPEGSES
+25 VPEGSEP
-32 LLIGELSNYTDKDIL
+32 LLINEISENSNNNIL
-47 IIARDLKRYQQIKD
+47 IIARDLKRYQQLKD
-61 GLQYFTSKDVLY
+61 GLEFFLNKDILFY
-73 FPQWDCVPYDRISPN
+73 PQWDCVPYDRISPN

-99 TYLSKDNKKGKII
+99 SRLSNEKDKSKII
-112 LSTVQSACQ
+112 LTTIQASCQ
-121 RTLSIKEIKDRFISL
+121 RTLSLDEVKNKFISL
-136 KPGMII
+136 KPGEVI
-142 DINNLIN
+142 DINNLVN
-149 FFIHNGYTK
+149 FFVSNGYEK
-158 TSTVRE
+158 TPTVRE
-164 NGEFSLRG
+164 HGEFSVRG

-178 SPINKPIRLD
+178 SPLNKPIRLD
-188 LFGNTIESI
+188 LFGNTIDSI
-197 KTFDLVSQRSLELIK
+197 KSFDLITQRSLELLK
-212 EISIY
+212 EIFVY

-242 QKEKIKIYESI
+242 QKEKVKIYDSI
-253 SESISYPGMEHW
+253 SEGISYPGMEHW
-265 LPFFYDE
+265 LPFFYNQ
-272 TNTIFDYLNNPIIL
+272 TGSIFDYIDKPIIL
-286 LDNSYDNS
+286 LDHLYDSS
-294 LEDFLNT
+294 LEEFLET
-301 VDDHYKSRK
+301 VNDHFQSRK
-310 EYDENELSK
+310 DYDDNKLSK

-330 FLYQNKNQFLEIIDK
+330 NLYQNKEEYNK
-345 NNSIKISPFI
+345 NLRSRNCIRISPFK
-355 KPNSINF
+355 KPDAINL
-362 NGKSSTRYSNF
+362 NGKASTKYSNI
-373 KSEKNNSSIYDQL
+373 KSNRSDSSSYENLKSDILDFTKKN
-386 KKDINSYI
+386 KKI
-394 EDNKTVIIAC
+394 IIAC
-404 SSIGSSERVAK
+404 SSLGSSERVSK
-415 ILSTNGI
+415 ILINNGI
-422 LSDYRNL
+422 LSNFKNLESFKNIDQKNIYLTVLNL
-429 NNFNDID
+429 N
-436 INTNIFLAVLSLNTG
+436 SG
-451 FQFNNFVFISEQD
+451 FHFDDYIFISEQD

-469 FYRPRVV
+469 FYRPRII

-495 VHVDHGIGRFESLST
+495 VHVDHGIGRFENLST

-517 HECLLIKYAKDD
+517 HECLLIKYANDD

-536 NIEVLSRYGSEV
+536 NIEVLSRYGSDI
-548 SDEMLDRLGGSSWA
+548 SDEMLDKLGGISWTT
-562 SRKENLK
+562 RKENLK
-569 KRIKFLAEEL
+569 KKIKFLAEEL

-584 KRQLSKSEIIN
+584 KRQLSKAEMFN

-615 QLDAIIDVQN
+615 QLNAINDVLN
-625 DLEKGIPMDRLI
+625 DFEKGLPMDRLI

-645 TEIALRASFLASMSG
+645 TEIALRASFLAAMSG
-660 KQVAV
+660 KQVSI

-672 ARQHFETFRD
+672 ARQHYETFKD
-682 RFKGFPINI
+682 RFKGFPINVF
-691 AELSRL
+691 ELSRL
-697 TSKRDN
+697 TPKKDSV
-703 IIKTINSGS
+703 IKSINSGS
-712 CDIAIG
+712 CDIVIG

-725 KINFNDLG
+725 KINFSDLG
-733 LLIVDEEQHF
+733 LLIIDEEQHF

-749 KIKKLRDNIHVLTLT
+749 KIKKLRDNVHVLTLT

-776 TGVRDLSIIASPPV
+776 TGVRDLSIIASPPI

-805 VIKEALLRE
+805 VVKEALLRE

-832 EIEDYLKEFLP
+832 DIEEYFKEFIP
-843 EVNFITVHGQMPARQ
+843 EINYITVHGQMPSKQ

-863 NDFYMGSYDI
+863 NDFYMGSYDV

-901 LSQMYQIRGRVGR
+901 LSQLYQIRGRVGR

-927 HKKLGKNAA
+927 HKKLGKNAL

-995 KNTDQSNISNQWS
+995 KNTTQKSKNNQWS
-1008 PKISLPLSVLIPED
+1008 PKISLPLSILIPED

-1037 SSISIEKEI
+1037 SSIILEEEI
-1046 DEIAAELIDRFGKL
+1046 DEIAAELIDRFGSL
-1060 PQEVETLIDTIDLK
+1060 PQEVETLIDTIGLK

-1080 NIEKIDCGKNGF
+1080 NIEKIDCGNNGF
-1092 SIGFRD
+1092 LISFK
-1098 NIFQNPTGLVE
+1098 NNTFSNPAELIK
-1109 YINIRKEY
+1109 YINNKKNY
-1117 ISIRQD
+1117 ISIRPD
-1123 QRLFVKFSDDNLSI
+1123 QRLFVKFNEQKENLI
-1137 ISYIKSLI
+1137 DYIKSI
-1145 LDLLKIIEPSQS
+1145 VNDFLKMIEN

>member
-1 MNDLR
+1 MSSLKEILSREFYSDISKVNDLG
-6 DILNKESFSDF
+6 E
-17 LNVKDFSG
+17 
-25 VPEGSES
+25 VPEGSEP
-32 LLIGELSNYTDKDIL
+32 LLINEISENSNNNIL
-47 IIARDLKRYQQIKD
+47 IIARDLKRYQQLKD
-61 GLQYFTSKDVLY
+61 GLEFFLNKDVLFY
-73 FPQWDCVPYDRISPN
+73 PQWDCVPYDRISPN

-99 TYLSKDNKKGKII
+99 SRLSNEKDKSRII
-112 LSTVQSACQ
+112 LTTIQASCQ
-121 RTLSIKEIKDRFISL
+121 RTLSLDEVKNKFISL
-136 KPGMII
+136 KPGEVI
-142 DINNLIN
+142 DINNLVN
-149 FFIHNGYTK
+149 FFVSNGYEK
-158 TSTVRE
+158 TPTVRE
-164 NGEFSLRG
+164 HGEFSVRG

-178 SPINKPIRLD
+178 SPLNKPIRLD
-188 LFGNTIESI
+188 LFGNTIDSI
-197 KTFDLVSQRSLELIK
+197 KSFDLITQRSLELLK
-212 EISIY
+212 EIFVY

-242 QKEKIKIYESI
+242 QKEKVKIYDSI
-253 SESISYPGMEHW
+253 SEGISYPGMEHW
-265 LPFFYDE
+265 LPFFYNQ
-272 TNTIFDYLNNPIIL
+272 TGSIFDYIDKPIIL
-286 LDNSYDNS
+286 LDHLYDSS
-294 LEDFLNT
+294 LEDFLET
-301 VDDHYKSRK
+301 VNDHFQSRK
-310 EYDENELSK
+310 DYDDNKLSK

-330 FLYQNKNQFLEIIDK
+330 NLYQSKEEYNKNLHSRDCIR
-345 NNSIKISPFI
+345 ISPFK
-355 KPNSINF
+355 KPDAINL
-362 NGKSSTRYSNF
+362 NGKASSKYSNI
-373 KSEKNNSSIYDQL
+373 KSNRSDSSSYENLKSDILDFTKKN
-386 KKDINSYI
+386 KKI
-394 EDNKTVIIAC
+394 IIAC
-404 SSIGSSERVAK
+404 SSLGSSERVSK
-415 ILSTNGI
+415 ILINNGI
-422 LSDYRNL
+422 LSNFKNLESFKNIDQKNIYLTVLNL
-429 NNFNDID
+429 N
-436 INTNIFLAVLSLNTG
+436 SG
-451 FQFNNFVFISEQD
+451 FHFDDYIFISEQD

-469 FYRPRVV
+469 FYRPRII

-495 VHVDHGIGRFESLST
+495 VHVDHGIGRFENLST

-517 HECLLIKYAKDD
+517 HECLLIKYANDD

-536 NIEVLSRYGSEV
+536 NIEVLSRYGSDI
-548 SDEMLDRLGGSSWA
+548 SDEMLDKLGGISWTT
-562 SRKENLK
+562 RKENLK
-569 KRIKFLAEEL
+569 KKIKFLAEEL

-584 KRQLSKSEIIN
+584 KRQLSKAEMFN

-615 QLDAIIDVQN
+615 QLNAINDVLN
-625 DLEKGIPMDRLI
+625 DLEKGLPMDRLI

-645 TEIALRASFLASMSG
+645 TEIALRASFLAAMSG
-660 KQVAV
+660 KQVSI

-672 ARQHFETFRD
+672 ARQHYETFKE
-682 RFKGFPINI
+682 RFKGFPINVF
-691 AELSRL
+691 ELSRL
-697 TSKRDN
+697 TPKKDSV
-703 IIKTINSGS
+703 IKSINSGS
-712 CDIAIG
+712 CDIVIG

-725 KINFNDLG
+725 KINFSDLG
-733 LLIVDEEQHF
+733 LLIIDEEQHF

-749 KIKKLRDNIHVLTLT
+749 KIKKLRDNVHVLTLT

-776 TGVRDLSIIASPPV
+776 TGVRDLSIIASPPI

-805 VIKEALLRE
+805 VVKEALLRE

-832 EIEDYLKEFLP
+832 DIEEYFKEFIP
-843 EVNFITVHGQMPARQ
+843 EINYITVHGQMPSKQ

-863 NDFYMGSYDI
+863 NDFYMGSYDV

-901 LSQMYQIRGRVGR
+901 LSQLYQIRGRVGR

-927 HKKLGKNAA
+927 HKKLGKKAL

-995 KNTDQSNISNQWS
+995 KNTTQKSKNNQWS
-1008 PKISLPLSVLIPED
+1008 PKISLPLSILIPED

-1037 SSISIEKEI
+1037 SSITLEEEI
-1046 DEIAAELIDRFGKL
+1046 DEIAAELIDRFGSL
-1060 PQEVETLIDTIDLK
+1060 PQEVETLIDTIGLK

-1080 NIEKIDCGKNGF
+1080 NIEKIDCGNNGF
-1092 SIGFRD
+1092 LISFK
-1098 NIFQNPTGLVE
+1098 NNTFSNPAELIK
-1109 YINIRKEY
+1109 YINNKKNY
-1117 ISIRQD
+1117 ISIRPD
-1123 QRLFVKFSDDNLSI
+1123 QRLFVKFNEQKENLI
-1137 ISYIKSLI
+1137 DYIKSI
-1145 LDLLKIIEPSQS
+1145 VNDFLKMIEN

>member
-1 MNDLR
+1 MSSLKEILSREFYSDISKINDFG
-6 DILNKESFSDF
+6 E
-17 LNVKDFSG
+17 
-25 VPEGSES
+25 VPEGSEP
-32 LLIGELSNYTDKDIL
+32 LLINEISENSNNNIL
-47 IIARDLKRYQQIKD
+47 IIARDLKRYQQLKD
-61 GLQYFTSKDVLY
+61 GLEFFLNKDILFY
-73 FPQWDCVPYDRISPN
+73 PQWDCVPYDRISPN

-99 TYLSKDNKKGKII
+99 SRLSNEKDKSKII
-112 LSTVQSACQ
+112 LTTIQASCQ
-121 RTLSIKEIKDRFISL
+121 RTLSLDEVKNKFISL
-136 KPGMII
+136 KPGEVI
-142 DINNLIN
+142 DINNLVN
-149 FFIHNGYTK
+149 FFVSNGYEK
-158 TSTVRE
+158 TPTVRE
-164 NGEFSLRG
+164 HGEFSVRG

-178 SPINKPIRLD
+178 SPLNKPIRLD
-188 LFGNTIESI
+188 LFGNTIDSI
-197 KTFDLVSQRSLELIK
+197 KSFDLITQRSLELLK
-212 EISIY
+212 EIFVY

-242 QKEKIKIYESI
+242 QKEKVKIYDSI
-253 SESISYPGMEHW
+253 SEGISYPGMEHW
-265 LPFFYDE
+265 LPFFYNQ
-272 TNTIFDYLNNPIIL
+272 TGSIFDYIDKPIIL
-286 LDNSYDNS
+286 LDHLYDSS
-294 LEDFLNT
+294 LEDFLET
-301 VDDHYKSRK
+301 VNDHFQSRK
-310 EYDENELSK
+310 DYDDNKLSK

-330 FLYQNKNQFLEIIDK
+330 NLYQSKEEYNKNLHSRDCIR
-345 NNSIKISPFI
+345 ISPFK
-355 KPNSINF
+355 KPDAINL
-362 NGKSSTRYSNF
+362 NGKASSKYSNI
-373 KSEKNNSSIYDQL
+373 KSNRSDSSSYENLKSDILDFTKKN
-386 KKDINSYI
+386 KKI
-394 EDNKTVIIAC
+394 IIAC
-404 SSIGSSERVAK
+404 SSLGSSERVSK
-415 ILSTNGI
+415 ILINNGI
-422 LSDYRNL
+422 LSNFKNLESFKNIDQKNIYLTVLNL
-429 NNFNDID
+429 N
-436 INTNIFLAVLSLNTG
+436 SG
-451 FQFNNFVFISEQD
+451 FHFDDYIFISEQD

-469 FYRPRVV
+469 FYRPRII

-495 VHVDHGIGRFESLST
+495 VHVDHGIGRFENLST

-517 HECLLIKYAKDD
+517 HECLLIKYANDD

-536 NIEVLSRYGSEV
+536 NIEVLSRYGSDI
-548 SDEMLDRLGGSSWA
+548 SDEMLDKLGGISWTT
-562 SRKENLK
+562 RKENLK
-569 KRIKFLAEEL
+569 KKIKFLAEEL

-584 KRQLSKSEIIN
+584 KRQLSKAEMFN

-615 QLDAIIDVQN
+615 QLNAINDVLN
-625 DLEKGIPMDRLI
+625 DLEKGLPMDRLI

-645 TEIALRASFLASMSG
+645 TEIALRASFLAAMSG
-660 KQVAV
+660 KQVSI

-672 ARQHFETFRD
+672 ARQHYETFKE
-682 RFKGFPINI
+682 RFKGFPINVF
-691 AELSRL
+691 ELSRL
-697 TSKRDN
+697 TPKKDSV
-703 IIKTINSGS
+703 IKSINSGS
-712 CDIAIG
+712 CDIVIG

-725 KINFNDLG
+725 KINFSDLG
-733 LLIVDEEQHF
+733 LLIIDEEQHF

-749 KIKKLRDNIHVLTLT
+749 KIKKLRDNVHVLTLT

-776 TGVRDLSIIASPPV
+776 TGVRDLSIIASPPI

-805 VIKEALLRE
+805 VVKEALLRE

-832 EIEDYLKEFLP
+832 DIEEYFKEFIP
-843 EVNFITVHGQMPARQ
+843 EINYITVHGQMPSKQ

-863 NDFYMGSYDI
+863 NDFYMGSYDV

-901 LSQMYQIRGRVGR
+901 LSQLYQIRGRVGR

-927 HKKLGKNAA
+927 HKKLGKNAL

-995 KNTDQSNISNQWS
+995 KNTTQKSKNNQWS
-1008 PKISLPLSVLIPED
+1008 PKISLPLSILIPED

-1037 SSISIEKEI
+1037 SSIILEEEI
-1046 DEIAAELIDRFGKL
+1046 DEIAAELIDRFGSL
-1060 PQEVETLIDTIDLK
+1060 PQEVETLIDTIGLK

-1080 NIEKIDCGKNGF
+1080 NIEKIDCGNNGF
-1092 SIGFRD
+1092 LISFK
-1098 NIFQNPTGLVE
+1098 NNTFSNPAELIK
-1109 YINIRKEY
+1109 YINNKKNY
-1117 ISIRQD
+1117 ISIRPD
-1123 QRLFVKFSDDNLSI
+1123 QRLFVKFNEQKENLI
-1137 ISYIKSLI
+1137 DYIKSI
-1145 LDLLKIIEPSQS
+1145 VNDFLKMIEN

>member
-1 MNDLR
+1 MSNLKEILVR
-6 DILNKESFSDF
+6 EFYSDISKINNLGEI
-17 LNVKDFSG
+17 
-25 VPEGSES
+25 PEGSEP
-32 LLIGELSNYTDKDIL
+32 LLINEISENLDNNIL
-47 IIARDLKRYQQIKD
+47 IIARDLKRYQQLKD
-61 GLQYFTSKDVLY
+61 GLEFFLNKDVLLY
-73 FPQWDCVPYDRISPN
+73 PQWDCVPYDRISPN

-99 TYLSKDNKKGKII
+99 SRLSNEKSKNKII
-112 LSTVQSACQ
+112 LTTIQASCQ
-121 RTLSIKEIKDRFISL
+121 RTLSLDEVKNKFISL
-136 KPGMII
+136 KPGEVI
-142 DINNLIN
+142 DINNLVN
-149 FFIHNGYTK
+149 FFVSNGYEK
-158 TSTVRE
+158 TPTVRE
-164 NGEFSLRG
+164 HGEFSVRG

-178 SPINKPIRLD
+178 SPLNKPIRLD
-188 LFGNTIESI
+188 LFGNTIDSI
-197 KTFDLVSQRSLELIK
+197 KSFDLISQRSLELLK
-212 EISIY
+212 EIFVY

-242 QKEKIKIYESI
+242 QKEKVKIYDSI
-253 SESISYPGMEHW
+253 SEGISYPGMEHW
-265 LPFFYDE
+265 LPFFYNK
-272 TNTIFDYLNNPIIL
+272 TGSIFDYIDKPIIL
-286 LDNSYDNS
+286 LDHLYDSS
-294 LEDFLNT
+294 LDDFLET
-301 VDDHYKSRK
+301 VNDHFKSRK
-310 EYDENELSK
+310 DYDDNKLSK

-330 FLYQNKNQFLEIIDK
+330 NLYQNKEEYNK
-345 NNSIKISPFI
+345 NLYSRNCIRISPFK
-355 KPNSINF
+355 KPDAINL
-362 NGKSSTRYSNF
+362 NGKASTKYSNI
-373 KSEKNNSSIYDQL
+373 KSNRNDSSSYENLKSDILDFTKKN
-386 KKDINSYI
+386 KKI
-394 EDNKTVIIAC
+394 IIAC
-404 SSIGSSERVAK
+404 SSLGSSERVAK
-415 ILSTNGI
+415 ILINNGI
-422 LSDYRNL
+422 LSNFKNLESFKNIDQKNIYLSVLNL
-429 NNFNDID
+429 N
-436 INTNIFLAVLSLNTG
+436 SG
-451 FQFNNFVFISEQD
+451 FHFDDYIFISEQD

-469 FYRPRVV
+469 FYRPRII

-495 VHVDHGIGRFESLST
+495 VHVDHGIGRFENLST

-517 HECLLIKYAKDD
+517 HECLLIKYANDD

-536 NIEVLSRYGSEV
+536 NIEVLSRYGSDI
-548 SDEMLDRLGGSSWA
+548 SDEMLDKLGGISWTT
-562 SRKENLK
+562 RKENLK
-569 KRIKFLAEEL
+569 KKIKFLAEEL

-584 KRQLSKSEIIN
+584 KRQLSKGEMFN

-615 QLDAIIDVQN
+615 QLNAINDVLN
-625 DLEKGIPMDRLI
+625 DFEKGLPMDRLI

-645 TEIALRASFLASMSG
+645 TEIALRASFLAAMSG
-660 KQVAV
+660 KQVSI

-672 ARQHFETFRD
+672 ARQHYETFKD
-682 RFKGFPINI
+682 RFKGFPINVF
-691 AELSRL
+691 ELSRL
-697 TSKRDN
+697 TPKKDSV
-703 IIKTINSGS
+703 IKSINSGS
-712 CDIAIG
+712 CDIVIG

-725 KINFNDLG
+725 KINFSDLG
-733 LLIVDEEQHF
+733 LLIIDEEQHF

-749 KIKKLRDNIHVLTLT
+749 KIKKLRDNVHVLTLT

-776 TGVRDLSIIASPPV
+776 TGVRDLSIIASPPI

-805 VIKEALLRE
+805 VVKEALLRE

-832 EIEDYLKEFLP
+832 DIEEYFKEFIP
-843 EVNFITVHGQMPARQ
+843 EINYITVHGQMPSKQ

-863 NDFYMGSYDI
+863 NDFYMGSYDV

-901 LSQMYQIRGRVGR
+901 LSQLYQIRGRVGR

-927 HKKLGKNAA
+927 HKKLGKKAL

-983 YQNMLEETIDEL
+983 YQNMLEETINEL
-995 KNTDQSNISNQWS
+995 KNTTQKNKNNQWS
-1008 PKISLPLSVLIPED
+1008 PKISLPLSILIPED

-1037 SSISIEKEI
+1037 SSIILEEEI
-1046 DEIAAELIDRFGKL
+1046 DEIAAELIDRFGSL
-1060 PQEVETLIDTIDLK
+1060 PQEVETLIDTIGLK

-1080 NIEKIDCGKNGF
+1080 NIEKIDCGNNGF
-1092 SIGFRD
+1092 LISFK
-1098 NIFQNPTGLVE
+1098 NNTFSNPEELIK
-1109 YINIRKEY
+1109 YINNKKNF
-1117 ISIRQD
+1117 ISIRSD
-1123 QRLFVKFSDDNLSI
+1123 QRLFVKFKEQKENLI
-1137 ISYIKSLI
+1137 DYIKSI
-1145 LDLLKIIEPSQS
+1145 VNDFLKMIEN

>member
-1 MNDLR
+1 MSSLKEILSREFYSDISKINDFG
-6 DILNKESFSDF
+6 E
-17 LNVKDFSG
+17 
-25 VPEGSES
+25 VPEGSEP
-32 LLIGELSNYTDKDIL
+32 LLINEISENSNNNIL
-47 IIARDLKRYQQIKD
+47 IIARDLKRYQQLKD
-61 GLQYFTSKDVLY
+61 GLEFFLNKDILFY
-73 FPQWDCVPYDRISPN
+73 PQWDCVPYDRISPN

-99 TYLSKDNKKGKII
+99 SRLSNEKDKSRII
-112 LSTVQSACQ
+112 LTTIQASCQ
-121 RTLSIKEIKDRFISL
+121 RTLSLDEVKNKFISL
-136 KPGMII
+136 KPGEVI
-142 DINNLIN
+142 DINNLVN
-149 FFIHNGYTK
+149 FFVSNGYEK
-158 TSTVRE
+158 TPTVRE
-164 NGEFSLRG
+164 HGEFSVRG

-178 SPINKPIRLD
+178 SPLNKPIRLD
-188 LFGNTIESI
+188 LFGNTIDSI
-197 KTFDLVSQRSLELIK
+197 KSFDLITQRSLELLK
-212 EISIY
+212 EIFVY

-242 QKEKIKIYESI
+242 QKEKVKIYDSI
-253 SESISYPGMEHW
+253 SEGISYPGMEHW
-265 LPFFYDE
+265 LPFFYNQ
-272 TNTIFDYLNNPIIL
+272 TGSIFDYIDKPIIL
-286 LDNSYDNS
+286 LDHLYDSS
-294 LEDFLNT
+294 LEDFLET
-301 VDDHYKSRK
+301 VNDHFQSRK
-310 EYDENELSK
+310 DYDDNKLSK

-330 FLYQNKNQFLEIIDK
+330 NLYQNKEEYNK
-345 NNSIKISPFI
+345 NLRSRNCIRISPFK
-355 KPNSINF
+355 KPDAINL
-362 NGKSSTRYSNF
+362 NGKASSKYSNI
-373 KSEKNNSSIYDQL
+373 KSNRSDSSSYENLKSDILDFTKKN
-386 KKDINSYI
+386 KKI
-394 EDNKTVIIAC
+394 IIAC
-404 SSIGSSERVAK
+404 SSLGSSERVSK
-415 ILSTNGI
+415 ILINNGI
-422 LSDYRNL
+422 LSNFKNLESFKNIDQKNIYLTVLNL
-429 NNFNDID
+429 N
-436 INTNIFLAVLSLNTG
+436 SG
-451 FQFNNFVFISEQD
+451 FHFDDYIFISEQD

-469 FYRPRVV
+469 FYRPRII

-495 VHVDHGIGRFESLST
+495 VHVDHGIGRFENLST

-517 HECLLIKYAKDD
+517 HECLLIKYANDD

-536 NIEVLSRYGSEV
+536 NIEVLSRYGSDI
-548 SDEMLDRLGGSSWA
+548 SDEMLDKLGGISWTT
-562 SRKENLK
+562 RKENLK
-569 KRIKFLAEEL
+569 KKIKFLAEEL

-584 KRQLSKSEIIN
+584 KRQLSKAEMFN

-615 QLDAIIDVQN
+615 QLNAINDVLN
-625 DLEKGIPMDRLI
+625 DLEKGLPMDRLI

-645 TEIALRASFLASMSG
+645 TEIALRASFLAAMSG
-660 KQVAV
+660 KQVSI

-672 ARQHFETFRD
+672 ARQHYETFKE
-682 RFKGFPINI
+682 RFKGFPINVF
-691 AELSRL
+691 ELSRL
-697 TSKRDN
+697 TPKKDSV
-703 IIKTINSGS
+703 IKSINSGS
-712 CDIAIG
+712 CDIVIG

-725 KINFNDLG
+725 KINFSDLG
-733 LLIVDEEQHF
+733 LLIIDEEQHF

-749 KIKKLRDNIHVLTLT
+749 KIKKLRDNVHVLTLT

-776 TGVRDLSIIASPPV
+776 TGVRDLSIIASPPI

-805 VIKEALLRE
+805 VVKEALLRE

-832 EIEDYLKEFLP
+832 DIEEYFKEFIP
-843 EVNFITVHGQMPARQ
+843 EINYITVHGQMPSKQ

-863 NDFYMGSYDI
+863 NDFYMGSYDV

-901 LSQMYQIRGRVGR
+901 LSQLYQIRGRVGR

-927 HKKLGKNAA
+927 HKKLGKNAL

-995 KNTDQSNISNQWS
+995 KNTTQKSKNNQWS
-1008 PKISLPLSVLIPED
+1008 PKISLPLSILIPED

-1037 SSISIEKEI
+1037 SSIILEEEI
-1046 DEIAAELIDRFGKL
+1046 DEIAAELIDRFGSL
-1060 PQEVETLIDTIDLK
+1060 PQEVETLIDTIGLK

-1080 NIEKIDCGKNGF
+1080 NIEKIDCGNNGF
-1092 SIGFRD
+1092 LISFK
-1098 NIFQNPTGLVE
+1098 NNTFSNPAELIK
-1109 YINIRKEY
+1109 YINNKKNY
-1117 ISIRQD
+1117 ISIRPD
-1123 QRLFVKFSDDNLSI
+1123 QRLFVKFNEQKENLI
-1137 ISYIKSLI
+1137 DYIKSI
-1145 LDLLKIIEPSQS
+1145 VNDFLKMIEN